1 MKLKRLLSLAV
12 LCVAGVGSSW
22 ADTNLLTTENGW
34 QKITDLGSLNLSDYY
49 FAFVDRDKDLML
61 SFEEGA
67 NQSQNAEYKT
77 MVYRTSQKAEMNP
90 AMLWV
95 IEQSASNAMIRNVGS
110 NLFLQCETD
119 WKNNSQFQPWYCHT
133 NDVTSSNSG
142 GQSWARYKFAYES
155 DSWTIENLKAN
166 NKNYIGPWADAN
178 FVNGQEVAGNKTA
191 SKDIGHFHIYAI
203 ERSKVDWIKQASEN
217 NPANLSYKIQN
228 ANAGF
233 NGKNGWTGTSD
244 KFVRNGGLGFD
255 GIAGFFEPSDWWAS
269 SFDITVTQTISNL
282 PAGKYKVRAA
292 GQAETGTT
300 FTMDCGGEVTT
311 LNSIGAAG
319 GNIDQ
324 TGATVTPNPETCR
337 QGWQWFE
344 SYNKLNSD
352 GDLTIRFHSTASA
365 VNNWANFDNV
375 ELYYYG
381 PSVSGKATSTT
392 SPAEVAADTWY
403 AFDVPVA
410 GDYTITPSAGTI
422 YYTQNGELFPSE
434 ITTSITEATQLALA
448 KGKLYVKASEA
459 ATITFVANTFTY
471 EVGTAST
478 DVDYVQKGQTITV
491 SFANAITTDP
501 NAKFE
506 QHKPITL
513 NGEAVKVNLA
523 DKAFT
528 FVMPE
533 NTETSTTYT
542 LNIPAE
548 AFGYT
553 GHTMNAAQTI
563 TLHTPAIFD
572 GAYYLYNTDNKKY
585 LSRGGN
591 WGTQAMVDEYGI
603 AIVVKTDNE
612 NNTELKPFD
621 SYLNL
626 GLDGFMYTDTKDNNI
641 RKFNA
646 SKVDGGYKFL
656 NTTNKKYLATYDG
669 QVVGNAV
676 EGGNLQGASNI
687 WTLESVN
694 DHLAVVKTYEDSQA
708 KAAAT
713 AASIVVSNKAEL
725 ENTLKVGNIYPQQIA
740 IKGTQGA
747 VKEDYQH
754 GSSNEQVSKPLDIF
768 AETVNGLRPGL
779 YKLSVNA
786 FQRATLF
793 NDVMNAGGARGKVY
807 VYANDAK
814 TQLKSIAEEYSDEA
828 YTEGNNPNS
837 QSEGKN
843 YPNSMGAANQAFAK
857 NMYVNDVYVYV
868 NADEGADTG
877 TLKFGIQN
885 PTRLGND
892 GEKGNRQAWTCYNNF
907 TLTYYAQT
915 AEEIVGGVH
924 YYYTSCDAPEFTL
937 TDEVPVVDAT
947 NAKITNATIVRKN
960 PNGIVYLAEGSTAD
974 NGNNIV
980 VNGTCANLVLTDGHT
995 FTATKN
1001 FEATKATYEMTAIA
1015 ASTDKSFG
1023 TIMLPFAINSLPNGA
1038 KAYSLENNVVWGE
1051 DIHATEVS
1059 SIAANTPTIVTAKG
1073 TYAANDVAIAA
1084 TESSYENGQLVGTYK
1099 SMEAIENSY
1108 VLQKHDDRVA
1118 FYLVNNTKPTVKPFR
1133 AYIKPQSTNAK
1144 QFIKVV
1150 FDGEATGIKEITSDN
1165 TKAEIFDLSGRRVA
1179 KAQKGV
1185 YIINGKKVIKK

>member
-1 MKLKRLLSLAV
+1 MKLKRLLSLAM

-34 QKITDLGSLNLSDYY
+34 QKITDLSSLTLSDYY
-49 FAFVDRDKDLML
+49 FAFVDKDKDLML

-67 NQSQNAEYKT
+67 NQSRNAEYKT

-90 AMLWV
+90 AMLWTLEKSNSSCLIRNAGNTSKFIQTEWNASQFV
-95 IEQSASNAMIRNVGS
+95 RTHDNGGGSKSWGEWEFKLNNGVYNIKNTKFASNNV
-110 NLFLQCETD
+110 
-119 WKNNSQFQPWYCHT
+119 
-133 NDVTSSNSG
+133 
-142 GQSWARYKFAYES
+142 
-155 DSWTIENLKAN
+155 
-166 NKNYIGPWADAN
+166 YIGPWTDGEIKN
-178 FVNGQEVAGNKTA
+178 GMEVNGNKTG
-191 SKDIGHFHIYAI
+191 SNIGNFYLYAI
-203 ERSKVDWIKQASEN
+203 PRSKVDWIKQASEN

-228 ANAGF
+228 ANAGY
-233 NGKNGWTGTSD
+233 NGVNGWTATGTNLEF
-244 KFVRNGGLGFD
+244 KRNGNLSFD
-255 GIAGFFEPSDWWAS
+255 GIAGFLEPSNWHKS

-292 GQAETGTT
+292 GQASTGTT
-300 FTMDCGGEVTT
+300 FTMDCGGEVIT
-311 LNSIGAAG
+311 LKSIGDKG

-365 VNNWANFDNV
+365 AHNWANFDNV

-381 PSVSGKATSTT
+381 PNVSGKATSTT

-434 ITTSITEATQLALA
+434 ITTSTTEATQLALA
-448 KGKLYVKASEA
+448 RGKLYVKASEA

-553 GHTMNAAQTI
+553 GHTMNVAQNI

-572 GAYYLYNTDNKKY
+572 GTYYLYNTDNKKY

-591 WGTQAMVDEYGI
+591 YGTQAIVDEYGI
-603 AIVVKTDNE
+603 AIIVKTDNE

-626 GLDGFMYTDTKDNNI
+626 GDDGWVYTDATNNRI

-656 NTTNKKYLATYDG
+656 NTTNQKYLATNNG
-669 QVVGNAV
+669 QVVGDAV

-747 VKEDYQH
+747 VKENYEGGASADK
-754 GSSNEQVSKPLDIF
+754 VSKPLDIF

-828 YTEGNNPNS
+828 YTEGRNPNS

-868 NADEGADTG
+868 NADEGASTG

-892 GEKGNRQAWTCYNNF
+892 GNRQAWTCYNNF
-907 TLTYYAQT
+907 TLTYYAQ
-915 AEEIVGGVH
+915 AADEIVGDVH

-947 NAKITNATIVRKN
+947 NAKITNATIVRNN

-980 VNGTCANLVLTDGHT
+980 VNGTCANLVLTDGHP

-1001 FEATKATYEMTAIA
+1001 FEATNATYEMTAIA

-1073 TYAANDVAIAA
+1073 TYAANNVAIAA

-1099 SMEAIENSY
+1099 AMEAIENSY

>member
-1 MKLKRLLSLAV
+1 MKLKRLLSLAM

-34 QKITDLGSLNLSDYY
+34 QKITDLSSLTLSDYY
-49 FAFVDRDKDLML
+49 FAFVDKDKDLML

-67 NQSQNAEYKT
+67 NQSRNAEYKT

-90 AMLWV
+90 AMLWTLEKSNSSCLIRNAGNTSKFIQTEWNASQFV
-95 IEQSASNAMIRNVGS
+95 RTHDNGGGSKSWGEWEFKLNNGVYNIKNTKFASNNV
-110 NLFLQCETD
+110 
-119 WKNNSQFQPWYCHT
+119 
-133 NDVTSSNSG
+133 
-142 GQSWARYKFAYES
+142 
-155 DSWTIENLKAN
+155 
-166 NKNYIGPWADAN
+166 YIGPWTDAN
-178 FVNGQEVAGNKTA
+178 FVNGQEVAGNKTG
-191 SKDIGHFHIYAI
+191 SNIGNFYLYAI
-203 ERSKVDWIKQASEN
+203 PRSKVDWIKQASEN

-228 ANAGF
+228 ANAGY
-233 NGKNGWTGTSD
+233 NGIKGWTATGTNLEF
-244 KFVRNGGLGFD
+244 KRNGNLSFD
-255 GIAGFFEPSDWWAS
+255 GIAGFLEPSNYHKS

-300 FTMDCGGEVTT
+300 FTMDCGGEVIT
-311 LNSIGAAG
+311 LKSIGDKG

-365 VNNWANFDNV
+365 VKNWANFDNV

-381 PSVSGKATSTT
+381 PSVSDRATSTT
-392 SPAEVAADTWY
+392 SPAEVSADTWY

-422 YYTQNGELFPSE
+422 YYTQNGDLFPSE

-448 KGKLYVKASEA
+448 QGKLYVKASEA
-459 ATITFVANTFTY
+459 ATITFAAKTFTY

-491 SFANAITTDP
+491 SFANAGSNDP
-501 NAKFE
+501 DVKFE
-506 QHKPITL
+506 QYKPITL
-513 NGEAVKVNLA
+513 NGEAVDVNLT

-553 GHTMNAAQTI
+553 GHTMNVAQNI

-572 GAYYLYNTDNKKY
+572 GTYYLYNTDNKKY

-591 WGTQAMVDEYGI
+591 YGTQAIVDEYGI
-603 AIVVKTDNE
+603 AIIVKTDNE

-626 GLDGFMYTDTKDNNI
+626 GDDGWVYTDATNNRI

-656 NTTNKKYLATYDG
+656 NTTNQKYLATNNG
-669 QVVGNAV
+669 QVVGDAV

-747 VKEDYQH
+747 VKENYEGGASADK
-754 GSSNEQVSKPLDIF
+754 VSKPLDIF

-828 YTEGNNPNS
+828 YTEGRNPNS

-868 NADEGADTG
+868 NADEGASTG

-892 GEKGNRQAWTCYNNF
+892 GNRQAWTCYNNF
-907 TLTYYAQT
+907 TLTYYAQ
-915 AEEIVGGVH
+915 AADEIVGDVH

-947 NAKITNATIVRKN
+947 NAKITNATIVRNN

-980 VNGTCANLVLTDGHT
+980 VNGTCANLVLTDGHP

-1001 FEATKATYEMTAIA
+1001 FEATNATYEMTAIA

-1073 TYAANDVAIAA
+1073 TYAANNVAIAA
-1084 TESSYENGQLVGTYK
+1084 TESTYENGQLVGTYK

>member
-77 MVYRTSQKAEMNP
+77 MVYRTSQKAEMTP
-90 AMLWV
+90 AMLWTLEKSNSSCLIRNAGNTSKFIQTEWNASQFV
-95 IEQSASNAMIRNVGS
+95 RTHDNGGGDNSWGEWEFKLNNGVYNIKNTKFASNNV
-110 NLFLQCETD
+110 
-119 WKNNSQFQPWYCHT
+119 
-133 NDVTSSNSG
+133 
-142 GQSWARYKFAYES
+142 
-155 DSWTIENLKAN
+155 
-166 NKNYIGPWADAN
+166 YIGPWTDDEIK
-178 FVNGQEVAGNKTA
+178 NGMEVKGNKTG
-191 SKDIGHFHIYAI
+191 SNIGNFYLYAI
-203 ERSKVDWIKQASEN
+203 PRSKVDWIKQASEN

-244 KFVRNGGLGFD
+244 KFVRNGDLVGFD
-255 GIAGFFEPSDWWAS
+255 GIKGLFEPSDWWAS

-292 GQAETGTT
+292 GQASTGTT

-311 LNSIGAAG
+311 LNSIGDKG

-324 TGATVTPNPETCR
+324 TGVTVTPNPETCR

-352 GDLTIRFHSTASA
+352 GNLTIRFHSTASA
-365 VNNWANFDNV
+365 QYNWANFDNV

-381 PSVSGKATSTT
+381 PNVSGKATSTT

-448 KGKLYVKASEA
+448 QGKLYVKASEA
-459 ATITFVANTFTY
+459 ATITFAANTFTY
-471 EVGTAST
+471 KVGTAST

-491 SFANAITTDP
+491 SFGKTITTDP

-513 NGEAVKVNLA
+513 NGEAVEVNLA

-548 AFGYT
+548 AFGYK
-553 GHTMNAAQTI
+553 GHAMNAAQTI

-572 GAYYLYNTDNKKY
+572 GTYYLYNKDNKKY

-591 WGTQAMVDEYGI
+591 YATQAIVDEYGI

-626 GLDGFMYTDTKDNNI
+626 GFDGFMYTDAQGNNI

-646 SKVDGGYKFL
+646 TKVDGGYKFL
-656 NTTNKKYLATYDG
+656 NTTNQKYLATNNG
-669 QVVGNAV
+669 QVVGDAV
-676 EGGNLQGASNI
+676 EGGNLQGKSNI

-694 DHLAVVKTYEDSQA
+694 DHLTVVKTYEDSQA

-713 AASIVVSNKAEL
+713 AAGIVVSNKAEL
-725 ENTLKVGNIYPQQIA
+725 ENTLKVENIYPQHIA

-747 VKEDYQH
+747 VKENYQ
-754 GSSNEQVSKPLDIF
+754 GGASNAQVSKPLDIF

-814 TQLKSIAEEYSDEA
+814 TQLKSIAEEYSNEA
-828 YTEGNNPNS
+828 YTEGWNPNS

-843 YPNSMGAANQAFAK
+843 YPNSKEAANQAFAK

-868 NADEGADTG
+868 NADEGSNTG
-877 TLKFGIQN
+877 TLKFGIKN

-892 GEKGNRQAWTCYNNF
+892 DKRQAWTCYNNF

-915 AEEIVGGVH
+915 ADEIVDGVH

-980 VNGTCANLVLTDGHT
+980 VNGTCANLVLTDGHP

-1001 FEATKATYEMTAIA
+1001 FEAINATYEMTAIA

-1038 KAYSLENNVVWGE
+1038 KAYSLENNVVLGE
-1051 DIHATEVS
+1051 DIHATEVF

-1073 TYAANDVAIAA
+1073 TYSADKVDIAA
-1084 TESSYENGQLVGTYK
+1084 TKSTYENGQLVGTYK
-1099 SMEAIENSY
+1099 AMEAIENSY

-1144 QFIKVV
+1144 QFINVV

-1165 TKAEIFDLSGRRVA
+1165 TKAEIFDLSGRKVA

>member
-1 MKLKRLLSLAV
+1 MKLKRLLSLAM

-49 FAFVDRDKDLML
+49 FAFVDKDKDLML

-67 NQSQNAEYKT
+67 NQSTNAEYKT

-90 AMLWV
+90 AMLWTLEKSNSSCLIRNAGNTSKFIQTEWNASQFV
-95 IEQSASNAMIRNVGS
+95 RTHDNGGGSKSWGEWEFKLNNGVYNIKNTKFASNNV
-110 NLFLQCETD
+110 
-119 WKNNSQFQPWYCHT
+119 
-133 NDVTSSNSG
+133 
-142 GQSWARYKFAYES
+142 
-155 DSWTIENLKAN
+155 
-166 NKNYIGPWADAN
+166 YIGPWTDGEIK
-178 FVNGQEVAGNKTA
+178 NGMEVKGNKTG
-191 SKDIGHFHIYAI
+191 SNIGNFYLYAI
-203 ERSKVDWIKQASEN
+203 PRSKVDWIKQASEN

-228 ANAGF
+228 ANAGY
-233 NGKNGWTGTSD
+233 NGVNGWTATGTNLEF
-244 KFVRNGGLGFD
+244 KRNGDPGSGGIKGFL
-255 GIAGFFEPSDWWAS
+255 EPSNWNKS

-311 LNSIGAAG
+311 LKSIGDKG

-324 TGATVTPNPETCR
+324 TGATVTPNPETCIK
-337 QGWQWFE
+337 GWRWFE

-365 VNNWANFDNV
+365 EHNWANFDNV

-434 ITTSITEATQLALA
+434 ITTSTTEATQLALA
-448 KGKLYVKASEA
+448 QGKLYVKASEA

-548 AFGYT
+548 AFGYI
-553 GHTMNAAQTI
+553 GHTMNAAQNI

-572 GAYYLYNTDNKKY
+572 GTYYLYNTDNKKY

-591 WGTQAMVDEYGI
+591 YGTQAIVDEYGI

-626 GLDGFMYTDTKDNNI
+626 GDDGWVYTDATNNRI

-656 NTTNKKYLATYDG
+656 NTTNQKYLATNNG
-669 QVVGNAV
+669 QVVGDAV

-708 KAAAT
+708 KTAAT

-725 ENTLKVGNIYPQQIA
+725 ENTLKVGNIYPQLIA

-747 VKEDYQH
+747 VKENYQ
-754 GSSNEQVSKPLDIF
+754 GGASADKVSKSLDIF

-814 TQLKSIAEEYSDEA
+814 TQLKSIAEEYSNEA
-828 YTEGNNPNS
+828 YTEGWNPNS

-868 NADEGADTG
+868 NADEGANTG

-892 GEKGNRQAWTCYNNF
+892 RNRQAWTCYNNF
-907 TLTYYAQT
+907 TLTYYAQ
-915 AEEIVGGVH
+915 AADEIVGDVH
-924 YYYTSCDAPEFTL
+924 YYYSSCDAPEFTL
-937 TDEVPVVDAT
+937 TDKVPVVDAT
-947 NAKITNATIVRKN
+947 NAKITNATIVRNN

-980 VNGTCANLVLTDGHT
+980 VNGTCANLVLTDGHP

-1001 FEATKATYEMTAIA
+1001 FEATNATYEMTAIA

-1073 TYAANDVAIAA
+1073 TYAANNVAIAA

-1099 SMEAIENSY
+1099 AMEAIENSY

>member
-77 MVYRTSQKAEMNP
+77 MVYRTSQKAEMTP

-119 WKNNSQFQPWYCHT
+119 GKTSQFQPWYCHT
-133 NDVTSSNSG
+133 HDVTSSNSG

-178 FVNGQEVAGNKTA
+178 FVNGQEVAGNKTTI
-191 SKDIGHFHIYAI
+191 KDIGHFHIYAI
-203 ERSKVDWIKQASEN
+203 QRSKVDWIKQASEN

-244 KFVRNGGLGFD
+244 KFVRNGDLVGFD
-255 GIAGFFEPSDWWAS
+255 GIKGLFEPSDWWAS

-292 GQAETGTT
+292 GQASTGTT
-300 FTMDCGGEVTT
+300 FTMDCGGEATT
-311 LNSIGAAG
+311 LNSIGDKG

-352 GDLTIRFHSTASA
+352 GNLTIRFHSTASA
-365 VNNWANFDNV
+365 QYNWANFDNV

-434 ITTSITEATQLALA
+434 ITTSITEATQLALVQ
-448 KGKLYVKASEA
+448 GKLYVKASEA
-459 ATITFVANTFTY
+459 ATITFAAKTFTE

-491 SFANAITTDP
+491 SFTNAVSNDP

-513 NGEAVKVNLA
+513 NGEAVEVNLA

-548 AFGYT
+548 AFGYK
-553 GHTMNAAQTI
+553 GHAMNAAQTI

-572 GAYYLYNTDNKKY
+572 GTYYLYNKDNKKY

-591 WGTQAMVDEYGI
+591 YATQAIVDEYGI

-626 GLDGFMYTDTKDNNI
+626 GFDGFMYTDAQGNNI

-656 NTTNKKYLATYDG
+656 NTTNQKYLASNNG
-669 QVVGNAV
+669 QVVGDAV
-676 EGGNLQGASNI
+676 EGGNLQGKSNI

-694 DHLAVVKTYEDSQA
+694 DHLTVVKTYEDSQA

-713 AASIVVSNKAEL
+713 AAGIVVSNKAEL
-725 ENTLKVGNIYPQQIA
+725 ENTLKVENIYPQHIA

-747 VKEDYQH
+747 VKEKYQ
-754 GSSNEQVSKPLDIF
+754 GGASNAQVSKPLDIF

-793 NDVMNAGGARGKVY
+793 NDVMNSGGARGKIY

-828 YTEGNNPNS
+828 YTEGWNPNS

-843 YPNSMGAANQAFAK
+843 YPNSIGAANQAFAK

-868 NADEGADTG
+868 NADEGANTG

-892 GEKGNRQAWTCYNNF
+892 DKRQAWTCYNNF

-915 AEEIVGGVH
+915 AEEIVDGVH

-980 VNGTCANLVLTDGHT
+980 VNGTCANLVLTDGHP

-1001 FEATKATYEMTAIA
+1001 FEAINATYEMTAIA

-1038 KAYSLENNVVWGE
+1038 KAYSLENNVVLGE

-1073 TYAANDVAIAA
+1073 TYSANKVAIAA
-1084 TESSYENGQLVGTYK
+1084 TKSTYENGQLVGTYK
-1099 SMEAIENSY
+1099 AMEAIEDSY

>member
-12 LCVAGVGSSW
+12 LCVAGWTGNAYAYEVGQDITASVQKEWIGKAGNLYQGKYTERYSGAAYSSGKILYMSIDNLESKGYYEVQFYAVTSMAHQKFATGMNIAEW
-22 ADTNLLTTENGW
+22 YVNGVSDYMNVIAQTDCTPESETNLRKATV
-34 QKITDLGSLNLSDYY
+34 Y
-49 FAFVDRDKDLML
+49 VKDGKLE
-61 SFEEGA
+61 FG
-67 NQSQNAEYKT
+67 
-77 MVYRTSQKAEMNP
+77 
-90 AMLWV
+90 
-95 IEQSASNAMIRNVGS
+95 IRNIATGGNWYVTHLKSIVYKG
-110 NLFLQCETD
+110 
-119 WKNNSQFQPWYCHT
+119 KVNST
-133 NDVTSSNSG
+133 NPIDVTS
-142 GQSWARYKFAYES
+142 
-155 DSWTIENLKAN
+155 T
-166 NKNYIGPWADAN
+166 YI
-178 FVNGQEVAGNKTA
+178 K
-191 SKDIGHFHIYAI
+191 
-203 ERSKVDWIKQASEN
+203 
-217 NPANLSYKIQN
+217 
-228 ANAGF
+228 NAGF
-233 NGKNGWTGTSD
+233 
-244 KFVRNGGLGFD
+244 
-255 GIAGFFEPSDWWAS
+255 
-269 SFDITVTQTISNL
+269 
-282 PAGKYKVRAA
+282 
-292 GQAETGTT
+292 ETGTT
-300 FTMDCGGEVTT
+300 DGWTPIYIKDTDQGARSTT
-311 LNSIGAAG
+311 NDTYKTNGSQGNWLFNTWRKGTPCTQTIGKLPAG
-319 GNIDQ
+319 QYELSAMVASD
-324 TGATVTPNPETCR
+324 GATIYMIT
-337 QGWQWFE
+337 GD
-344 SYNKLNSD
+344 NSD
-352 GDLTIRFHSTASA
+352 DYAYVETTDKTIGKTLSKKFLLSSETSNYKIGVVGGADGKAGDHKPYVADGYWWYKTD
-365 VNNWANFDNV
+365 NFQ
-375 ELYYYG
+375 LKYYG
-381 PSVSGKATSTT
+381 NGIDVYATKKGI
-392 SPAEVAADTWY
+392 DTPINIEANKWY
-403 AFDVPVA
+403 AFPTA
-410 GDYTITPSAGTI
+410 FASKYAFTITKGNLI
-422 YYTQNGELFPSE
+422 YTQDGTQDVS
-434 ITTSITEATQLALA
+434 EATGKTIATGEEIDLT
-448 KGKLYVKASEA
+448 KGIVYVKSTTAT
-459 ATITFVANTFTY
+459 TITFKLAADSYDLGDLVTNVADNGYIQNGIITFTY
-471 EVGTAST
+471 PFQATTNKNATTELVNGASVT
-478 DVDYVQKGQTITV
+478 INGKSVAVTKIEKGFQVNIGALDV
-491 SFANAITTDP
+491 
-501 NAKFE
+501 AKE
-506 QHKPITL
+506 YKI
-513 NGEAVKVNLA
+513 
-523 DKAFT
+523 
-528 FVMPE
+528 
-533 NTETSTTYT
+533 
-542 LNIPAE
+542 NIPANIY
-548 AFGYT
+548 GYT
-553 GHTMNAAQTI
+553 GNAMNAAQTI

-591 WGTQAMVDEYGI
+591 YGTQAIVDEYGI
-603 AIVVKTDNE
+603 AIIVKTDNE

-626 GLDGFMYTDTKDNNI
+626 GDDGWVYTDATNNRI

-656 NTTNKKYLATYDG
+656 NTTNQKYLATYDG
-669 QVVGNAV
+669 QVVGDAV
-676 EGGNLQGASNI
+676 EGGNLQGKSNI

-768 AETVNGLRPGL
+768 AETVKGLRPGL

-843 YPNSMGAANQAFAK
+843 YPNSIGAANQAFAK

-1165 TKAEIFDLSGRRVA
+1165 TKAEIFDLSGRRVT

>member
-34 QKITDLGSLNLSDYY
+34 QKITDLSPLNLSDYY
-49 FAFVDRDKDLML
+49 FAFVDKDKDLML

-67 NQSQNAEYKT
+67 NQSEKAEYKT

-90 AMLWV
+90 AMLWTLEKSNSSCLIRNAGNTSKFIQTEWNASQFV
-95 IEQSASNAMIRNVGS
+95 RTHDNGGGSNSWGEWEFKLNNGVYNIKNTKFASNNV
-110 NLFLQCETD
+110 
-119 WKNNSQFQPWYCHT
+119 
-133 NDVTSSNSG
+133 
-142 GQSWARYKFAYES
+142 
-155 DSWTIENLKAN
+155 
-166 NKNYIGPWADAN
+166 YIGPWTDGEIK
-178 FVNGQEVAGNKTA
+178 NGMEVKGNKTG
-191 SKDIGHFHIYAI
+191 SNIGNFYLYAI
-203 ERSKVDWIKQASEN
+203 PRSKVDWIKQASEN

-228 ANAGF
+228 ANAGYK
-233 NGKNGWTGTSD
+233 GVNGWTATGTNLEF
-244 KFVRNGGLGFD
+244 KRNGDPGFD
-255 GIAGFFEPSDWWAS
+255 GIAGFLEPSNWNKS

-311 LNSIGAAG
+311 LNSIGDKG

-324 TGATVTPNPETCR
+324 TGATVTPNPETCIK
-337 QGWQWFE
+337 GWQWFE

-403 AFDVPVA
+403 AFDVPIA

-553 GHTMNAAQTI
+553 GHAMNAAQTI

-572 GAYYLYNTDNKKY
+572 GTYYLYNTDNKKY

-591 WGTQAMVDEYGI
+591 WGTQAIVDEYGI

-669 QVVGNAV
+669 QVVGDAV
-676 EGGNLQGASNI
+676 EGGNLQGKSNI

-694 DHLAVVKTYEDSQA
+694 DHLTVVKTYEDSQA

-725 ENTLKVGNIYPQQIA
+725 ENTLKVGNIYPQLIA

-793 NDVMNAGGARGKVY
+793 NDVMNAGGARGKIY

-828 YTEGNNPNS
+828 YTEGGNPNS

-868 NADEGADTG
+868 NADEGASTG

-892 GEKGNRQAWTCYNNF
+892 GNRQAWTCYNNF

-947 NAKITNATIVRKN
+947 NAKITNATIVRNN

-1001 FEATKATYEMTAIA
+1001 FKATKATYTMTAIA

-1084 TESSYENGQLVGTYK
+1084 TKSTYENGQLVGTYK

>member
-1 MKLKRLLSLAV
+1 MKLKRLLSLAM

-34 QKITDLGSLNLSDYY
+34 QKITDLSSLTLSDYY
-49 FAFVDRDKDLML
+49 FAFVDKDKDLML

-67 NQSQNAEYKT
+67 NQSRNAEYKT

-90 AMLWV
+90 AMLWTLEKSNSSCLIRNAGNTSKFIQTEWNASQFV
-95 IEQSASNAMIRNVGS
+95 RTHDNGGGSKSWGEWEFKLNNGAYNIKNTKFASNNV
-110 NLFLQCETD
+110 
-119 WKNNSQFQPWYCHT
+119 
-133 NDVTSSNSG
+133 
-142 GQSWARYKFAYES
+142 
-155 DSWTIENLKAN
+155 
-166 NKNYIGPWADAN
+166 YIGPWTDAN
-178 FVNGQEVAGNKTA
+178 FVNGQEVAGNKTG
-191 SKDIGHFHIYAI
+191 SNIGNFYLYAI
-203 ERSKVDWIKQASEN
+203 PRSKVDWIKQASEN

-228 ANAGF
+228 ANAGY
-233 NGKNGWTGTSD
+233 NGINGWTATGTNLEF
-244 KFVRNGGLGFD
+244 KRNGNLSFD
-255 GIAGFFEPSDWWAS
+255 GIAGFLEPSNWHKS
-269 SFDITVTQTISNL
+269 SFDISVTQTISNL

-292 GQAETGTT
+292 GQASTGTT
-300 FTMDCGGEVTT
+300 FTMDCGGEVIT
-311 LNSIGAAG
+311 LKSIGDKG

-365 VNNWANFDNV
+365 AHNWANFDNV

-381 PSVSGKATSTT
+381 PNVSGKATSTT

-434 ITTSITEATQLALA
+434 ITTSTTEATQLALA
-448 KGKLYVKASEA
+448 RGKLYVKASEA

-553 GHTMNAAQTI
+553 GHTMNVAQNI

-572 GAYYLYNTDNKKY
+572 GTYYLYNTDNKKY

-591 WGTQAMVDEYGI
+591 YGTQAIVDEYGI
-603 AIVVKTDNE
+603 AIIVKTDNE

-626 GLDGFMYTDTKDNNI
+626 GDDGWVYTDATNNRI

-656 NTTNKKYLATYDG
+656 NTTNQKYLATNNG
-669 QVVGNAV
+669 QVVGDAV

-747 VKEDYQH
+747 VKENYEGGASADK
-754 GSSNEQVSKPLDIF
+754 VSKPLDIF

-828 YTEGNNPNS
+828 YTEGRNPNS

-868 NADEGADTG
+868 NADEGASTG

-892 GEKGNRQAWTCYNNF
+892 GNRQAWTCYNNF
-907 TLTYYAQT
+907 TLTYYAQ
-915 AEEIVGGVH
+915 AADEIVGDVH

-947 NAKITNATIVRKN
+947 NAKITNATIVRNN

-1001 FEATKATYEMTAIA
+1001 FEATNATYEMTAIA

-1073 TYAANDVAIAA
+1073 TYAANNVAIAA

>member
-34 QKITDLGSLNLSDYY
+34 QKITDLSPLNLSDYY
-49 FAFVDRDKDLML
+49 FAFVDKDKDLML

-67 NQSQNAEYKT
+67 NQSEKAEYKT

-90 AMLWV
+90 AMLWTLEKSNSSCLIRNAGNTSKFIQTEWNASQFV
-95 IEQSASNAMIRNVGS
+95 RTHDNGGGSNSWGEWEFKLNNGVYNIKNTKFASNNV
-110 NLFLQCETD
+110 
-119 WKNNSQFQPWYCHT
+119 
-133 NDVTSSNSG
+133 
-142 GQSWARYKFAYES
+142 
-155 DSWTIENLKAN
+155 
-166 NKNYIGPWADAN
+166 YIGPWTDGEIK
-178 FVNGQEVAGNKTA
+178 NGMEVKGNKTG
-191 SKDIGHFHIYAI
+191 SNIGNFYLYAI
-203 ERSKVDWIKQASEN
+203 PRSKVDWIKQASEN

-228 ANAGF
+228 ANAGYK
-233 NGKNGWTGTSD
+233 GVNGWTATGTNLEF
-244 KFVRNGGLGFD
+244 KRNGDPGFD
-255 GIAGFFEPSDWWAS
+255 GIAGFLEPSNWNKS

-311 LNSIGAAG
+311 LNSIGDKG

-324 TGATVTPNPETCR
+324 TGATVTPNPETCIK
-337 QGWQWFE
+337 GWQWFE

-410 GDYTITPSAGTI
+410 GDYTITQSVGTI

-513 NGEAVKVNLA
+513 NGEAVEVNLA

-533 NTETSTTYT
+533 NTETSKDYT
-542 LNIPAE
+542 LKIPAE

-553 GHTMNAAQTI
+553 GHAMNAAQTI

-591 WGTQAMVDEYGI
+591 WGTQAIVDEYGI

-669 QVVGNAV
+669 QVVGDAV

-687 WTLESVN
+687 WTLESIN

-828 YTEGNNPNS
+828 YTEGWNPNL

-907 TLTYYAQT
+907 TLTYYAQ
-915 AEEIVGGVH
+915 AADEIVGGVH

-947 NAKITNATIVRKN
+947 NAKITNATIVRNN

-1015 ASTDKSFG
+1015 ASTNKSFG

-1073 TYAANDVAIAA
+1073 TYAANKVAIAA
-1084 TESSYENGQLVGTYK
+1084 TKSTYENGQLVGTYK
-1099 SMEAIENSY
+1099 AMEAIENSY

-1150 FDGEATGIKEITSDN
+1150 FDSEATGIKEITSDN
-1165 TKAEIFDLSGRRVA
+1165 TKAEIFDLSGRRVT

-1185 YIINGKKVIKK
+1185 YIINGKKVKK

>member
-1 MKLKRLLSLAV
+1 MKLKRLLSLAM

-34 QKITDLGSLNLSDYY
+34 QKITDLSSLTLSDYY
-49 FAFVDRDKDLML
+49 FAFVDKDKDLML

-67 NQSQNAEYKT
+67 NQSRNAEYKT

-90 AMLWV
+90 AMLWTLEKSNSSCLIRNAGNTSKFIQTEWNASQFV
-95 IEQSASNAMIRNVGS
+95 RTHDNGGGSKSWGEWEFKLNNGVYNIKNTKFASNNV
-110 NLFLQCETD
+110 
-119 WKNNSQFQPWYCHT
+119 
-133 NDVTSSNSG
+133 
-142 GQSWARYKFAYES
+142 
-155 DSWTIENLKAN
+155 
-166 NKNYIGPWADAN
+166 YIGPWTDAN
-178 FVNGQEVAGNKTA
+178 FVNGQEVAGNKTG
-191 SKDIGHFHIYAI
+191 SNIGNFYLYAI
-203 ERSKVDWIKQASEN
+203 PRSKVDWIKQASEN

-228 ANAGF
+228 ANAGY
-233 NGKNGWTGTSD
+233 NGVNGWTATGTNLEF
-244 KFVRNGGLGFD
+244 KRNGNLSFD
-255 GIAGFFEPSDWWAS
+255 GIAGFLEPSNWHKS

-292 GQAETGTT
+292 GQASTGTT
-300 FTMDCGGEVTT
+300 FTMDCGGEVIT
-311 LNSIGAAG
+311 LKSIGDKG

-365 VNNWANFDNV
+365 THNWANFDNV

-381 PSVSGKATSTT
+381 PNVSGKATSTT

-434 ITTSITEATQLALA
+434 ITTSTTEATQLALA
-448 KGKLYVKASEA
+448 RGKLYVKASEA

-553 GHTMNAAQTI
+553 GHTMNVAQNI

-572 GAYYLYNTDNKKY
+572 GTYYLYNTDNKKY

-591 WGTQAMVDEYGI
+591 YGTQAIVDEYGI
-603 AIVVKTDNE
+603 AIIVKTDNE

-626 GLDGFMYTDTKDNNI
+626 GDDGWVYTDATNNRI

-656 NTTNKKYLATYDG
+656 NTTNQKYLATNNG
-669 QVVGNAV
+669 QVVGDAV

-747 VKEDYQH
+747 VKENYEGGASADK
-754 GSSNEQVSKPLDIF
+754 VSKPLDIF

-814 TQLKSIAEEYSDEA
+814 TQLKSIAEEYSNEA
-828 YTEGNNPNS
+828 YTEGRNPNS

-868 NADEGADTG
+868 NADEGASTG

-892 GEKGNRQAWTCYNNF
+892 GNRQAWTCYNNF
-907 TLTYYAQT
+907 TLTYYAQ
-915 AEEIVGGVH
+915 AADEIVGDVH

-947 NAKITNATIVRKN
+947 NAKITNATIVRNN

-980 VNGTCANLVLTDGHT
+980 VNGTCANLVLTDGHP

-1001 FEATKATYEMTAIA
+1001 FEATNATYEMTAIA

-1051 DIHATEVS
+1051 NIHATEVS

-1073 TYAANDVAIAA
+1073 TYAANNVAIAA

>member
-34 QKITDLGSLNLSDYY
+34 QKITDLGSLTLSDYY

-67 NQSQNAEYKT
+67 NQSEKAEYKT

-178 FVNGQEVAGNKTA
+178 FVNGQEVAGHKTA
-191 SKDIGHFHIYAI
+191 IKDIGHFHIYAI
-203 ERSKVDWIKQASEN
+203 PRSKVDWIKQASEN

-244 KFVRNGGLGFD
+244 KFVRNSSLGFD
-255 GIAGFFEPSDWWAS
+255 GIEGFFEPSDWWAS

-292 GQAETGTT
+292 GQASTGTT

-311 LNSIGAAG
+311 LNSIGDKG

-324 TGATVTPNPETCR
+324 TGAIVTPNPETCR

-352 GDLTIRFHSTASA
+352 GNLTIRFHSTASA
-365 VNNWANFDNV
+365 QYNWANFDNV

-448 KGKLYVKASEA
+448 QGKLYVKASEA
-459 ATITFVANTFTY
+459 TTITFTAKTFTY

-478 DVDYVQKGQTITV
+478 DVNYVQKGQTITV
-491 SFANAITTDP
+491 SFTNAVSNDP
-501 NAKFE
+501 DAKFE
-506 QHKPITL
+506 YKAKSITL
-513 NGEAVKVNLA
+513 NGEAVEVNLA

-553 GHTMNAAQTI
+553 GHAMNAAQTI

-572 GAYYLYNTDNKKY
+572 GTYYLYNTDNKKY

-591 WGTQAMVDEYGI
+591 YATQAIVDEYGI

-626 GLDGFMYTDTKDNNI
+626 GFDGFMYTDAQGNNI

-656 NTTNKKYLATYDG
+656 NTTNKKYLATNTG
-669 QVVGNAV
+669 QVVGDAV
-676 EGGNLQGASNI
+676 EGGNLQGKSNI

-694 DHLAVVKTYEDSQA
+694 DHLTVVKTYEDSQA

-725 ENTLKVGNIYPQQIA
+725 ENTLKVENIYPQHIA

-747 VKEDYQH
+747 VKENYQ
-754 GSSNEQVSKPLDIF
+754 GGASDGQSSTPLDIF
-768 AETVNGLRPGL
+768 AAETVTGLRPGL

-786 FQRATLF
+786 FQRATWF

-828 YTEGNNPNS
+828 YTEGLNPNS

-843 YPNSMGAANQAFAK
+843 YPNSIGAANQAFAK

-868 NADEGADTG
+868 NADEGANTG

-892 GEKGNRQAWTCYNNF
+892 NSRGAWTCYNNF

-915 AEEIVGGVH
+915 ADEIVDGVH

-980 VNGTCANLVLTDGHT
+980 VNGTCANLVLTDGHP

-1001 FEATKATYEMTAIA
+1001 FEAINATYEMTAIA

-1038 KAYSLENNVVWGE
+1038 KAYSLENNVVLGE

-1073 TYAANDVAIAA
+1073 TYSADYVDIAA
-1084 TESSYENGQLVGTYK
+1084 TKSTYENGQLVGTYK
-1099 SMEAIENSY
+1099 AMEAIENSY

-1118 FYLVNNTKPTVKPFR
+1118 FYLVNNTKPMVKPFR

>member
-1 MKLKRLLSLAV
+1 MKLKRLLSLAM

-49 FAFVDRDKDLML
+49 FAFVDKDKDLML

-67 NQSQNAEYKT
+67 NQSRNAEYKT

-90 AMLWV
+90 AMLWTL
-95 IEQSASNAMIRNVGS
+95 EKSNSSCLIRNAGNTS
-110 NLFLQCETD
+110 KFIQTEWNA
-119 WKNNSQFQPWYCHT
+119 SQFVRTHD
-133 NDVTSSNSG
+133 NG
-142 GQSWARYKFAYES
+142 GGSKSWGEWEFKLNNGVYNIKNTKFAS
-155 DSWTIENLKAN
+155 DNV
-166 NKNYIGPWADAN
+166 YIGPWTDAN
-178 FVNGQEVAGNKTA
+178 FVNGQEVAGNKTG
-191 SKDIGHFHIYAI
+191 SNIGNFYLYAI
-203 ERSKVDWIKQASEN
+203 PRSKVDWIKQASEN

-228 ANAGF
+228 ANAGY
-233 NGKNGWTGTSD
+233 NGVNGWTATGTNLD
-244 KFVRNGGLGFD
+244 FKRNGNLSFD
-255 GIAGFFEPSDWWAS
+255 GIAGFLEPSNWHKS

-292 GQAETGTT
+292 GQAATGTT

-311 LNSIGAAG
+311 LKSIGDKG

-365 VNNWANFDNV
+365 AKNWANFDNV

-513 NGEAVKVNLA
+513 NGEAVDVNLA

-542 LNIPAE
+542 LDIPAE

-553 GHTMNAAQTI
+553 GHTMNTAQNI

-572 GAYYLYNTDNKKY
+572 GTYYLYNTDNKKY

-591 WGTQAMVDEYGI
+591 WGTQAIVDEYGI
-603 AIVVKTDNE
+603 AIIVKTDNE

-626 GLDGFMYTDTKDNNI
+626 GDDGWVYTDATNNRI

-656 NTTNKKYLATYDG
+656 NTANQKYLATNNG
-669 QVVGNAV
+669 QVVGDAV

-747 VKEDYQH
+747 VKENYEGGASADK
-754 GSSNEQVSKPLDIF
+754 VSKPLDIF

-828 YTEGNNPNS
+828 YTEGKNPNS

-868 NADEGADTG
+868 NADEGASTG

-892 GEKGNRQAWTCYNNF
+892 GNRQAWTCYNNF
-907 TLTYYAQT
+907 TLTYYAQ
-915 AEEIVGGVH
+915 AADEIVGDVH

-947 NAKITNATIVRKN
+947 NAKITNATIVRNN

-980 VNGTCANLVLTDGHT
+980 VNGTCANLVLTDGHP

-1001 FEATKATYEMTAIA
+1001 FEATNATYEMTAIA

-1073 TYAANDVAIAA
+1073 TYAANNVAIAA

-1099 SMEAIENSY
+1099 AMEAIENSY

>member
-1 MKLKRLLSLAV
+1 MKLKRLLSLAM

-49 FAFVDRDKDLML
+49 FAFVDKDKDLML

-67 NQSQNAEYKT
+67 NQSTNAEYKT

-90 AMLWV
+90 AMLWTL
-95 IEQSASNAMIRNVGS
+95 EKSNSSCLIRNAGNTS
-110 NLFLQCETD
+110 KFIQTE
-119 WKNNSQFQPWYCHT
+119 WKASQFVRTHD
-133 NDVTSSNSG
+133 NG
-142 GQSWARYKFAYES
+142 GGSKSWGEWEFKLNNGVYNIKNTTFAS
-155 DSWTIENLKAN
+155 DNV
-166 NKNYIGPWADAN
+166 YIGPWTDGEIK
-178 FVNGQEVAGNKTA
+178 NGMEVKGNKTG
-191 SKDIGHFHIYAI
+191 SNIGNFYLYAI
-203 ERSKVDWIKQASEN
+203 PRSKVDWIKQASEN

-228 ANAGF
+228 ANAGY
-233 NGKNGWTGTSD
+233 NGVNGWTATGTNLEF
-244 KFVRNGGLGFD
+244 KRNVNNVGFD
-255 GIAGFFEPSDWWAS
+255 GIKGFLEPSNWNKS

-292 GQAETGTT
+292 GQASTETT

-311 LNSIGAAG
+311 LNSIGDKG

-324 TGATVTPNPETCR
+324 TGATVTPNPETCIK
-337 QGWQWFE
+337 GWQWFE

-365 VNNWANFDNV
+365 EHNWANFDNV

-381 PSVSGKATSTT
+381 PSVSGKATPTT
-392 SPAEVAADTWY
+392 SPAKVAADTWY

-422 YYTQNGELFPSE
+422 YYTQDGELFPSE
-434 ITTSITEATQLALA
+434 ITTSTTEATQLALA
-448 KGKLYVKASEA
+448 QGKLYVKASEA

-548 AFGYT
+548 AFGYI
-553 GHTMNAAQTI
+553 GHTMNAAQNI

-572 GAYYLYNTDNKKY
+572 GTYYLYNTDNKKY

-591 WGTQAMVDEYGI
+591 YGTQAIVDEYGI

-626 GLDGFMYTDTKDNNI
+626 GDDGWVYTDATNNRI

-656 NTTNKKYLATYDG
+656 NTTNQKYLATNNG
-669 QVVGNAV
+669 QVVGDAV

-725 ENTLKVGNIYPQQIA
+725 ENTLKVGNIYPQLIA

-747 VKEDYQH
+747 VKENYQ
-754 GSSNEQVSKPLDIF
+754 GGASADKVSKPLDIF

-814 TQLKSIAEEYSDEA
+814 TQLKSIAEEYSNEA
-828 YTEGNNPNS
+828 YTEGWNPNS
-837 QSEGKN
+837 QSDGKN

-868 NADEGADTG
+868 NADEGANTG

-892 GEKGNRQAWTCYNNF
+892 GNRQAWTCYNNF
-907 TLTYYAQT
+907 TLTYYAQ
-915 AEEIVGGVH
+915 AADEIVGDVH
-924 YYYTSCDAPEFTL
+924 YYYSSCDAPEFTL
-937 TDEVPVVDAT
+937 TDKVPVVDAT
-947 NAKITNATIVRKN
+947 NAKITNATIVRNN

-980 VNGTCANLVLTDGHT
+980 VNGTCANLVLTDGHP

-1001 FEATKATYEMTAIA
+1001 FEATNATYEMTAIA

-1073 TYAANDVAIAA
+1073 TYAANNVAIAA

-1099 SMEAIENSY
+1099 AMEAIENSY

-1165 TKAEIFDLSGRRVA
+1165 TKAEIIDLSGRRVA

>member
-12 LCVAGVGSSW
+12 LCAAGVGSSW

-34 QKITDLGSLNLSDYY
+34 QKITDLGSLTLSDYY
-49 FAFVDRDKDLML
+49 FAFVDKDKDLML

-67 NQSQNAEYKT
+67 NQSTNAEYKT
-77 MVYRTSQKAEMNP
+77 MVYRTSQKAELNP
-90 AMLWV
+90 AMLWTLEKSNSSCLIRNAGNTSKFIQTEWNASQFV
-95 IEQSASNAMIRNVGS
+95 RTHDNGGGSNSWGEWEFKLNNGVYNIKNTKFASNNV
-110 NLFLQCETD
+110 
-119 WKNNSQFQPWYCHT
+119 
-133 NDVTSSNSG
+133 
-142 GQSWARYKFAYES
+142 
-155 DSWTIENLKAN
+155 
-166 NKNYIGPWADAN
+166 YIGPWTDGEIK
-178 FVNGQEVAGNKTA
+178 NGMEVKGNKTG
-191 SKDIGHFHIYAI
+191 SNIGNFYLYAI
-203 ERSKVDWIKQASEN
+203 PRSKVDWIKQASEN

-228 ANAGF
+228 ANAGYK
-233 NGKNGWTGTSD
+233 GVNGWTATGTNLEF
-244 KFVRNGGLGFD
+244 KRNNNLGFD
-255 GIAGFFEPSDWWAS
+255 GIEGFLEPSNWNKS

-311 LNSIGAAG
+311 LKSIGDKG

-324 TGATVTPNPETCR
+324 TGATVTPNPETCIK
-337 QGWQWFE
+337 GWQWFE

-365 VNNWANFDNV
+365 AYNWANFDNV

-434 ITTSITEATQLALA
+434 ITTSTTEATQLALA
-448 KGKLYVKASEA
+448 QGKLYVKASEA

-491 SFANAITTDP
+491 SFGKTFTTDP

-533 NTETSTTYT
+533 NTETSKDYT
-542 LNIPAE
+542 LKIPAE

-553 GHTMNAAQTI
+553 GHAMNAAQTI

-572 GAYYLYNTDNKKY
+572 GTYYLYNTDNKKY

-591 WGTQAMVDEYGI
+591 YGTQAIVDEYGI
-603 AIVVKTDNE
+603 AIIVKTDNE

-626 GLDGFMYTDTKDNNI
+626 GLDGFMYTDAQGNNI

-669 QVVGNAV
+669 QVVGDAV
-676 EGGNLQGASNI
+676 EGGNLQGKSNI

-694 DHLAVVKTYEDSQA
+694 DHLAIVKTYEDSQA

-725 ENTLKVGNIYPQQIA
+725 ENTLKVGNIYPQLIA

-828 YTEGNNPNS
+828 YTEGGNPNS

-868 NADEGADTG
+868 NADEGASTG

-885 PTRLGND
+885 LTRLGND
-892 GEKGNRQAWTCYNNF
+892 GNRQAWTCYNNF

-947 NAKITNATIVRKN
+947 NAKITNATIVRNN

-1001 FEATKATYEMTAIA
+1001 FKATKATYTMTAIA

-1073 TYAANDVAIAA
+1073 TYAANKVAIAA
-1084 TESSYENGQLVGTYK
+1084 TESTYENGQLVGTYK

-1165 TKAEIFDLSGRRVA
+1165 TKAEIFDLSGRRVT

>member
-1 MKLKRLLSLAV
+1 MKLKRLLSLAM

-34 QKITDLGSLNLSDYY
+34 QKITDLSSLTLSDYY
-49 FAFVDRDKDLML
+49 FAFVDKDKDLML

-67 NQSQNAEYKT
+67 NQSRNAEYKT

-90 AMLWV
+90 AMLWTLEKSNSSCLIRNAGNTSKFIQTEWNASQFV
-95 IEQSASNAMIRNVGS
+95 RTHDNGGGSKSWGEWEFKLNNGVYNIKNTKFASNNV
-110 NLFLQCETD
+110 
-119 WKNNSQFQPWYCHT
+119 
-133 NDVTSSNSG
+133 
-142 GQSWARYKFAYES
+142 
-155 DSWTIENLKAN
+155 
-166 NKNYIGPWADAN
+166 YIGPWTDAN
-178 FVNGQEVAGNKTA
+178 FVNGQEVAGNKTG
-191 SKDIGHFHIYAI
+191 SNIGNFYLYAI
-203 ERSKVDWIKQASEN
+203 PRSKVDWIKQASEN

-228 ANAGF
+228 ANAGY
-233 NGKNGWTGTSD
+233 NGVNGWTATGTNLEF
-244 KFVRNGGLGFD
+244 KRNGNLSFD
-255 GIAGFFEPSDWWAS
+255 GIAGFLEPSNWHKS

-292 GQAETGTT
+292 GQASTGTT
-300 FTMDCGGEVTT
+300 FTMDCGGEVIT
-311 LNSIGAAG
+311 LKSIGDKG

-365 VNNWANFDNV
+365 THNWANFDNV

-381 PSVSGKATSTT
+381 PNVSGKATSTT

-434 ITTSITEATQLALA
+434 ITTSTTEATQLALA
-448 KGKLYVKASEA
+448 RGKLYVKASEA

-553 GHTMNAAQTI
+553 GHTMNVAQNI

-572 GAYYLYNTDNKKY
+572 GTYYLYNTDNKKY

-591 WGTQAMVDEYGI
+591 YGTQAIVDEYGI
-603 AIVVKTDNE
+603 AIIVKTDNE

-626 GLDGFMYTDTKDNNI
+626 GDDGWVYTDATNNRI

-656 NTTNKKYLATYDG
+656 NTTNQKYLATNNG
-669 QVVGNAV
+669 QVVGDAV

-747 VKEDYQH
+747 VKENYEGGASADK
-754 GSSNEQVSKPLDIF
+754 VSKPLDIF

-793 NDVMNAGGARGKVY
+793 NDVMNASGARGKVY

-814 TQLKSIAEEYSDEA
+814 TQLKSIAEEYSNEA
-828 YTEGNNPNS
+828 YTEGRNPNS

-868 NADEGADTG
+868 NADEGASTG

-892 GEKGNRQAWTCYNNF
+892 GNRQAWTCYNNF
-907 TLTYYAQT
+907 TLTYYAQ
-915 AEEIVGGVH
+915 AADEIVGDVH

-947 NAKITNATIVRKN
+947 NAKITNATIVRNN

-980 VNGTCANLVLTDGHT
+980 VNGTCANLVLTDGHP

-1001 FEATKATYEMTAIA
+1001 FEATNATYEMTAIA

-1073 TYAANDVAIAA
+1073 TYAANNVAIAA

>member
-1 MKLKRLLSLAV
+1 MKLKRLLSLTV

-77 MVYRTSQKAEMNP
+77 MVYRTSQKAEMTP
-90 AMLWV
+90 AMLWTLEKSNSSCLIRNAGNTSKFIQTEWNASQFV
-95 IEQSASNAMIRNVGS
+95 RTHDNGGGDNSWGEWEFKLNNGVYNIKNTKFASNNV
-110 NLFLQCETD
+110 
-119 WKNNSQFQPWYCHT
+119 
-133 NDVTSSNSG
+133 
-142 GQSWARYKFAYES
+142 
-155 DSWTIENLKAN
+155 
-166 NKNYIGPWADAN
+166 YIGPWTDDEIKN
-178 FVNGQEVAGNKTA
+178 GMEVNGNKTG
-191 SKDIGHFHIYAI
+191 SNIGNFYLYAI
-203 ERSKVDWIKQASEN
+203 PRSKVDWIKQASEN

-244 KFVRNGGLGFD
+244 KFVRNGNLGFD
-255 GIAGFFEPSDWWAS
+255 GIEGFFEPSDWWAS

-292 GQAETGTT
+292 GQASTGTT
-300 FTMDCGGEVTT
+300 FTMDCGGEATT
-311 LNSIGAAG
+311 LNSIGDKG

-352 GDLTIRFHSTASA
+352 GNLTIRFHSTASA
-365 VNNWANFDNV
+365 QYNWANFDNV

-448 KGKLYVKASEA
+448 QGKLYVKASEA
-459 ATITFVANTFTY
+459 ATITFAANTFTY
-471 EVGTAST
+471 KVGTAST

-491 SFANAITTDP
+491 SFGNTITTDP

-513 NGEAVKVNLA
+513 NGEAVEVNLA

-548 AFGYT
+548 AFGYK
-553 GHTMNAAQTI
+553 GHAMNAAQTI

-572 GAYYLYNTDNKKY
+572 GTYYLYNTDNKKY

-591 WGTQAMVDEYGI
+591 YSTQAIVDEYGI

-626 GLDGFMYTDTKDNNI
+626 GFDGFMYTDAQGNNI

-656 NTTNKKYLATYDG
+656 NTTNQKYLASNNG
-669 QVVGNAV
+669 QVVGDAV
-676 EGGNLQGASNI
+676 EGDNLQGKSNI

-713 AASIVVSNKAEL
+713 AAGIVVSNKAEL
-725 ENTLKVGNIYPQQIA
+725 ENTLKVENIYPQHIA

-747 VKEDYQH
+747 VKEKYQ
-754 GSSNEQVSKPLDIF
+754 GGASNAQVSKPLDIF

-793 NDVMNAGGARGKVY
+793 NDVMNAGGARGKIY

-828 YTEGNNPNS
+828 YTEGWNPNS

-843 YPNSMGAANQAFAK
+843 YPNSIGAANQAFAK

-868 NADEGADTG
+868 NADEGANTG

-892 GEKGNRQAWTCYNNF
+892 DKRQAWTCYNNF

-915 AEEIVGGVH
+915 ADEIVDGVH

-980 VNGTCANLVLTDGHT
+980 VNGTCANLVLTDGHP

-1001 FEATKATYEMTAIA
+1001 FKATNATYEMTAIA

-1038 KAYSLENNVVWGE
+1038 KAYSLENNVVLGE

-1073 TYAANDVAIAA
+1073 TYSADDVTIAA
-1084 TESSYENGQLVGTYK
+1084 TKSTYENGQLVGTYK
-1099 SMEAIENSY
+1099 AMEAIENSY

-1118 FYLVNNTKPTVKPFR
+1118 FYLVNNTKPTMKPFR

-1144 QFIKVV
+1144 QFINVV

>member
-34 QKITDLGSLNLSDYY
+34 QKITDLSPLTLSDYY
-49 FAFVDRDKDLML
+49 FAFVDKDKDLML
-61 SFEEGA
+61 SFEEGV
-67 NQSQNAEYKT
+67 NQSEKAEYKT

-90 AMLWV
+90 AMLWTL
-95 IEQSASNAMIRNVGS
+95 EKSNSSYLIRNAGNTSKFIQTEWEKSLFVRTHDNGGGS
-110 NLFLQCETD
+110 KSWGEWEFKLNNGAYNI
-119 WKNNSQFQPWYCHT
+119 KNT
-133 NDVTSSNSG
+133 T
-142 GQSWARYKFAYES
+142 FAS
-155 DSWTIENLKAN
+155 DNV
-166 NKNYIGPWADAN
+166 YIGPWTDAN
-178 FVNGQEVAGNKTA
+178 FVNGQEVAGNKTG
-191 SKDIGHFHIYAI
+191 SNIGNFYLYAI
-203 ERSKVDWIKQASEN
+203 PRSKVDWIKQASEN

-244 KFVRNGGLGFD
+244 KFVRNGNLVGFD
-255 GIAGFFEPSDWWAS
+255 GIAGIFEPSDWWAS

-292 GQAETGTT
+292 GQASTGTT

-311 LNSIGAAG
+311 LNSIGDKG

-324 TGATVTPNPETCR
+324 TGATVTPNQETCR

-352 GDLTIRFHSTASA
+352 GNLTIRFHSTASA
-365 VNNWANFDNV
+365 VNSWANFDNV

-381 PSVSGKATSTT
+381 PSVSGRATSTT

-410 GDYTITPSAGTI
+410 GDYTITPSVGTI

-591 WGTQAMVDEYGI
+591 WGTQAIVDEYGI
-603 AIVVKTDNE
+603 AIVVKTDAE

-646 SKVDGGYKFL
+646 SKVDRGYKFL

-669 QVVGNAV
+669 QVVGDAV
-676 EGGNLQGASNI
+676 EGGNLQGKSNI

-793 NDVMNAGGARGKVY
+793 NDVMNAGGARGKIY

-828 YTEGNNPNS
+828 YTEGWNPNL

-868 NADEGADTG
+868 NADEGASTG

-892 GEKGNRQAWTCYNNF
+892 GNRQAWTCYNNF
-907 TLTYYAQT
+907 TLTYYAQ
-915 AEEIVGGVH
+915 AADEIVGDVH

-947 NAKITNATIVRKN
+947 NAKITNATIVRNN

-1001 FEATKATYEMTAIA
+1001 FKATNATYEMTAIA

-1073 TYAANDVAIAA
+1073 TYTANKVAIAA
-1084 TESSYENGQLVGTYK
+1084 TKSTYENGQLVGTYK
-1099 SMEAIENSY
+1099 AMEAIENSY

-1165 TKAEIFDLSGRRVA
+1165 NKAEIFDLSGRRVA

>member
-1 MKLKRLLSLAV
+1 MKLKRLLSLAM

-34 QKITDLGSLNLSDYY
+34 QKITDLSSLTLSDYY
-49 FAFVDRDKDLML
+49 FAFVDKDKDLML

-67 NQSQNAEYKT
+67 NQSINAEYKT

-90 AMLWV
+90 AMLWTL
-95 IEQSASNAMIRNVGS
+95 EKSNSSCLIRNAGNTS
-110 NLFLQCETD
+110 KFIQTEWNA
-119 WKNNSQFQPWYCHT
+119 SQFVRTHD
-133 NDVTSSNSG
+133 NG
-142 GQSWARYKFAYES
+142 GGSKNWGEWEFKLNNGVYNIKNTKFAS
-155 DSWTIENLKAN
+155 
-166 NKNYIGPWADAN
+166 KNVYIGPWTDGEIK
-178 FVNGQEVAGNKTA
+178 NGMEVKGNKTG
-191 SKDIGHFHIYAI
+191 SNIGNFYLYAI
-203 ERSKVDWIKQASEN
+203 PRSKVDWIKQASEN

-228 ANAGF
+228 ANAGY
-233 NGKNGWTGTSD
+233 NGVNGWTATGTNLEF
-244 KFVRNGGLGFD
+244 KRNGELGFD
-255 GIAGFFEPSDWWAS
+255 GIKGFLEPSNWNKS

-292 GQAETGTT
+292 GQASTGTT

-311 LNSIGAAG
+311 LKSIGNKG

-324 TGATVTPNPETCR
+324 TGATVTPNPETCIK
-337 QGWQWFE
+337 GWQWFE

-365 VNNWANFDNV
+365 QYNWANFDNV

-434 ITTSITEATQLALA
+434 ITTSTTEATQLALA
-448 KGKLYVKASEA
+448 QGKLYVKASEA

-506 QHKPITL
+506 YKAKSITL
-513 NGEAVKVNLA
+513 NGEAVEVNLA

-533 NTETSTTYT
+533 NTETSKTYT
-542 LNIPAE
+542 LDIPAE

-553 GHTMNAAQTI
+553 GHTMNAAQNI

-572 GAYYLYNTDNKKY
+572 GTYYLYNTDNKKY

-591 WGTQAMVDEYGI
+591 YGTQAIVDEYGI

-626 GLDGFMYTDTKDNNI
+626 GDDGWVYTDATNNRI

-656 NTTNKKYLATYDG
+656 NTTNQKYLATNNG
-669 QVVGNAV
+669 QVVGDAV

-725 ENTLKVGNIYPQQIA
+725 ENTLKVGNIYPQLIA

-747 VKEDYQH
+747 VKENYQ
-754 GSSNEQVSKPLDIF
+754 GGASADKVSKPLDIF

-828 YTEGNNPNS
+828 YTEGWNPNL

-868 NADEGADTG
+868 NADEGASTG

-892 GEKGNRQAWTCYNNF
+892 GNRQAWTCYNNF
-907 TLTYYAQT
+907 TLTYYAQ
-915 AEEIVGGVH
+915 AADEIVGDVH

-937 TDEVPVVDAT
+937 TDKVPVVDAT
-947 NAKITNATIVRKN
+947 NAKITNATIVRNN

-980 VNGTCANLVLTDGHT
+980 VNGTCANLMLTDGHP

-1001 FEATKATYEMTAIA
+1001 FEATNATYEMTAIA

-1073 TYAANDVAIAA
+1073 TYAANNVAIAA

-1099 SMEAIENSY
+1099 AMEAIENSY

-1165 TKAEIFDLSGRRVA
+1165 TKAEIFDLSGRRAA

>member
-1 MKLKRLLSLAV
+1 MKLKRLLSLAM

-34 QKITDLGSLNLSDYY
+34 QKITDLSSLTLSDYY
-49 FAFVDRDKDLML
+49 FAFVDKDKDLML

-67 NQSQNAEYKT
+67 NQSRNAEYKT

-90 AMLWV
+90 AMLWTLEKSNSSCLIRNAGNTSKFIQTEWNASQFV
-95 IEQSASNAMIRNVGS
+95 RTHDNGGGSKSWGEWEFKLNNGVYNIKNTKFASNNV
-110 NLFLQCETD
+110 
-119 WKNNSQFQPWYCHT
+119 
-133 NDVTSSNSG
+133 
-142 GQSWARYKFAYES
+142 
-155 DSWTIENLKAN
+155 
-166 NKNYIGPWADAN
+166 YIGPWTDGEIKN
-178 FVNGQEVAGNKTA
+178 GMEVNGNKTG
-191 SKDIGHFHIYAI
+191 SNIGNFYLYAI
-203 ERSKVDWIKQASEN
+203 PRSKVDWIKQASEN

-228 ANAGF
+228 ANAGY
-233 NGKNGWTGTSD
+233 NGINGWTATGTNLEF
-244 KFVRNGGLGFD
+244 KRNGNLSFD
-255 GIAGFFEPSDWWAS
+255 GIAGFLEPSNWHKS

-292 GQAETGTT
+292 GQASTGTT
-300 FTMDCGGEVTT
+300 FTMDCGGEVIT
-311 LNSIGAAG
+311 LKSIGDKG

-365 VNNWANFDNV
+365 THNWANFDNV

-381 PSVSGKATSTT
+381 PNVSGKATSTT

-434 ITTSITEATQLALA
+434 ITTSTTEATKLALA
-448 KGKLYVKASEA
+448 RGKLYVKASEA

-553 GHTMNAAQTI
+553 GHAMNAAQTI

-572 GAYYLYNTDNKKY
+572 GTYYLYNTDNKKY

-591 WGTQAMVDEYGI
+591 YGTQAIVDEYGI
-603 AIVVKTDNE
+603 AIIVKTDNE

-626 GLDGFMYTDTKDNNI
+626 GDDGWVYTDATNNRI

-656 NTTNKKYLATYDG
+656 NTTNQKYLATNNG
-669 QVVGNAV
+669 QVVGDAV

-747 VKEDYQH
+747 VKENYEGGASADK
-754 GSSNEQVSKPLDIF
+754 VSKPLDIF

-814 TQLKSIAEEYSDEA
+814 TQLKSIAEEYSNEA
-828 YTEGNNPNS
+828 YTEGRNPNS

-868 NADEGADTG
+868 NADEGANTG

-892 GEKGNRQAWTCYNNF
+892 GNRQAWTCYNNF
-907 TLTYYAQT
+907 TLTYYAQ
-915 AEEIVGGVH
+915 AADEIVGDVH

-947 NAKITNATIVRKN
+947 NAKITNATIVRNN

-980 VNGTCANLVLTDGHT
+980 VNGTCANLVLTDGHP

-1001 FEATKATYEMTAIA
+1001 FEATNATYEMTAIA

-1073 TYAANDVAIAA
+1073 TYAANNVAIAA

>member
-1 MKLKRLLSLAV
+1 MKLKRLLSLAM

-34 QKITDLGSLNLSDYY
+34 QKITDLSSLTLSDYY
-49 FAFVDRDKDLML
+49 FAFVDKDKDLML

-67 NQSQNAEYKT
+67 NQSRNAEYKT

-90 AMLWV
+90 AMLWTLEKSNSSCLIRNAGNTSKFIQTEWNASQFV
-95 IEQSASNAMIRNVGS
+95 RTHDNGGGSKSWGEWEFKLNNGVYNIKNTKFASNNV
-110 NLFLQCETD
+110 
-119 WKNNSQFQPWYCHT
+119 
-133 NDVTSSNSG
+133 
-142 GQSWARYKFAYES
+142 
-155 DSWTIENLKAN
+155 
-166 NKNYIGPWADAN
+166 YIGPWTDGEIKN
-178 FVNGQEVAGNKTA
+178 GMEVNGNKTG
-191 SKDIGHFHIYAI
+191 SNIGNFYLYAI
-203 ERSKVDWIKQASEN
+203 PRSKVDWIKQASEN

-228 ANAGF
+228 ANAGY
-233 NGKNGWTGTSD
+233 NGVNGWTATGTNLEF
-244 KFVRNGGLGFD
+244 KRNGNLSFD
-255 GIAGFFEPSDWWAS
+255 GIAGFLEPSNWHKS

-292 GQAETGTT
+292 GQASTGTT
-300 FTMDCGGEVTT
+300 FTMDCGGEVIT
-311 LNSIGAAG
+311 LKSIGDKG

-365 VNNWANFDNV
+365 AHNWANFDNV

-381 PSVSGKATSTT
+381 PNVSGKATSTT

-434 ITTSITEATQLALA
+434 ITTSTTEATQLALA
-448 KGKLYVKASEA
+448 RGKLYVKASEA

-553 GHTMNAAQTI
+553 GHTMNVAQNI

-572 GAYYLYNTDNKKY
+572 GTYYLYNTDNKKY

-591 WGTQAMVDEYGI
+591 YGTQAIVDEYGI
-603 AIVVKTDNE
+603 AIIVKTDNE

-626 GLDGFMYTDTKDNNI
+626 GDDGWVYTDATNNRI

-656 NTTNKKYLATYDG
+656 NTTNQKYLATNNG
-669 QVVGNAV
+669 QVVGDAV

-747 VKEDYQH
+747 VKENYEGGASADK
-754 GSSNEQVSKPLDIF
+754 VSKPLDIF

-828 YTEGNNPNS
+828 YTEGRNPNS

-843 YPNSMGAANQAFAK
+843 YPHSMGAANQAFAK

-868 NADEGADTG
+868 NADEGANTG

-892 GEKGNRQAWTCYNNF
+892 GNRQAWTCYNNF
-907 TLTYYAQT
+907 TLTYYAQ
-915 AEEIVGGVH
+915 AADEIVGDVH

-937 TDEVPVVDAT
+937 TDKVPVVDAT
-947 NAKITNATIVRKN
+947 NAKITNATIVRNN

-980 VNGTCANLVLTDGHT
+980 VNGTCANLVLTDGHP

-1001 FEATKATYEMTAIA
+1001 FEATNATYEMTAIA

-1073 TYAANDVAIAA
+1073 TYAANNVAIAA
-1084 TESSYENGQLVGTYK
+1084 TESTYENGQLVGTYK

>member
-34 QKITDLGSLNLSDYY
+34 QKITDLGSLTLSDYY

-67 NQSQNAEYKT
+67 NQSEKAEYKT

-191 SKDIGHFHIYAI
+191 IKDIGHFHIYAI
-203 ERSKVDWIKQASEN
+203 PRSKVDWIKQASEN

-233 NGKNGWTGTSD
+233 NGKNGWAGTSD
-244 KFVRNGGLGFD
+244 KFVRNSSLGFD
-255 GIAGFFEPSDWWAS
+255 GIEGFFEPSDWWAS

-292 GQAETGTT
+292 GQASTGTT

-311 LNSIGAAG
+311 LNSIGAKG

-352 GDLTIRFHSTASA
+352 GNLTIRFHSTASA
-365 VNNWANFDNV
+365 QYNWANFDNV

-448 KGKLYVKASEA
+448 QGKLYVKASEA
-459 ATITFVANTFTY
+459 ATITFAAKTFTY

-478 DVDYVQKGQTITV
+478 DVNYVQKGQTITV
-491 SFANAITTDP
+491 SFTNAVSNDP
-501 NAKFE
+501 DAKFE
-506 QHKPITL
+506 YKAKSITL
-513 NGEAVKVNLA
+513 NGEAVEVNLA

-553 GHTMNAAQTI
+553 GHAMNAAQTI

-572 GAYYLYNTDNKKY
+572 GTYYLYNTDNKKY
-585 LSRGGN
+585 LSRGGKYA
-591 WGTQAMVDEYGI
+591 TQAIVDEYGI

-626 GLDGFMYTDTKDNNI
+626 GFDGFMYTDAQGNNI

-656 NTTNKKYLATYDG
+656 NTTNQKYLATNTG
-669 QVVGNAV
+669 QVVGDAV
-676 EGGNLQGASNI
+676 EDGNLQGKSNI

-694 DHLAVVKTYEDSQA
+694 DHLTVVKTYEDSQA

-725 ENTLKVGNIYPQQIA
+725 ENTLKVENIYPQQIA

-747 VKEDYQH
+747 VKEKYQ
-754 GSSNEQVSKPLDIF
+754 GGASNEQVSKPLDIF

-828 YTEGNNPNS
+828 YTEGRNPNS

-843 YPNSMGAANQAFAK
+843 YPNSIGAANQAFAK

-868 NADEGADTG
+868 NADEGANTG

-892 GEKGNRQAWTCYNNF
+892 DSRGAWTCYNNF

-915 AEEIVGGVH
+915 AEEIVDGVH
-924 YYYTSCDAPEFTL
+924 YYYGTHEAPEFEVTN
-937 TDEVPVVDAT
+937 DVPVVDAT
-947 NAKITNATIVRKN
+947 NATVNNATIKRTN

-974 NGNNIV
+974 NGSNIV
-980 VNGTCANLVLTDGHT
+980 VGQTCDNLVLTDGYP

-1001 FEATKATYEMTAIA
+1001 FEATKATYTMTAIA

-1038 KAYSLENNVVWGE
+1038 KAYTLENNVVFGE
-1051 DIHATEVS
+1051 DIYATEVS
-1059 SIAANTPTIVTAKG
+1059 TIAANTPTIVTAKG

-1084 TESSYENGQLVGTYK
+1084 TKSTYENGQLVGTYK
-1099 SMEAIENSY
+1099 AMEAIENSY
-1108 VLQKHDDRVA
+1108 VLQKHNERVA

>member
-1 MKLKRLLSLAV
+1 MKLKRLLSLAM

-49 FAFVDRDKDLML
+49 FAFVDKDKDLML

-67 NQSQNAEYKT
+67 NQSRNAEYKT

-90 AMLWV
+90 AMLWTLEKSNSSCLIRNAGNTSKFIQTEWNASQFV
-95 IEQSASNAMIRNVGS
+95 RTHDNGGGSKSWGEWEFKLNNGVYNIKNTKFASNNV
-110 NLFLQCETD
+110 
-119 WKNNSQFQPWYCHT
+119 
-133 NDVTSSNSG
+133 
-142 GQSWARYKFAYES
+142 
-155 DSWTIENLKAN
+155 
-166 NKNYIGPWADAN
+166 YIGPWTDGEIKN
-178 FVNGQEVAGNKTA
+178 GMEVNGNKTG
-191 SKDIGHFHIYAI
+191 SNIGNFYLYAI
-203 ERSKVDWIKQASEN
+203 PRSKVDWIKQASEN

-228 ANAGF
+228 ANAGY
-233 NGKNGWTGTSD
+233 NGVNGWTATGTNLEF
-244 KFVRNGGLGFD
+244 KRNGNLSFD
-255 GIAGFFEPSDWWAS
+255 GIAGFLEPSNWHKS

-292 GQAETGTT
+292 GQASTGTT
-300 FTMDCGGEVTT
+300 FTMDCGGEVIT
-311 LNSIGAAG
+311 LKSIGDKG

-365 VNNWANFDNV
+365 THNWANFDNV

-381 PSVSGKATSTT
+381 PNVSGKATSTT

-434 ITTSITEATQLALA
+434 ITTSTTEATQLALA
-448 KGKLYVKASEA
+448 RGKLYVKASEA

-553 GHTMNAAQTI
+553 GHTMNVAQNI

-572 GAYYLYNTDNKKY
+572 GTYYLYNTDNKKY

-591 WGTQAMVDEYGI
+591 YGTQAIVDEYGI
-603 AIVVKTDNE
+603 AIIVKTDNE

-626 GLDGFMYTDTKDNNI
+626 GDDGWVYTDATNNRI

-656 NTTNKKYLATYDG
+656 NTTNQKYLATNNG
-669 QVVGNAV
+669 QVVGDAV

-747 VKEDYQH
+747 VKENYEGGASADK
-754 GSSNEQVSKPLDIF
+754 VSKPLDIF

-814 TQLKSIAEEYSDEA
+814 TQLKSIAEEYSNEA
-828 YTEGNNPNS
+828 YTEGRNPNS

-868 NADEGADTG
+868 NADEGASTG

-892 GEKGNRQAWTCYNNF
+892 GNRQAWTCYNNF
-907 TLTYYAQT
+907 TLTYYAQ
-915 AEEIVGGVH
+915 AADEIVGDVH

-947 NAKITNATIVRKN
+947 NAKITNATIVRNN

-980 VNGTCANLVLTDGHT
+980 VNGTCANLVLTDGHP

-1001 FEATKATYEMTAIA
+1001 FEATNATYEMTAIA

-1073 TYAANDVAIAA
+1073 TYAANNVAIAA

>member
-1 MKLKRLLSLAV
+1 MKLKRLLSLAM

-49 FAFVDRDKDLML
+49 FAFVDKDKDLML

-67 NQSQNAEYKT
+67 NQSRNAEYKT

-90 AMLWV
+90 AMLWTLEKSNSSCLIRNAGNTSKFIQTEWNASQFV
-95 IEQSASNAMIRNVGS
+95 RTHDNGGGSKSWGEWEFKLNNGVYNIKNTKFASNNV
-110 NLFLQCETD
+110 
-119 WKNNSQFQPWYCHT
+119 
-133 NDVTSSNSG
+133 
-142 GQSWARYKFAYES
+142 
-155 DSWTIENLKAN
+155 
-166 NKNYIGPWADAN
+166 YIGPWTDGEIKN
-178 FVNGQEVAGNKTA
+178 GMEVNGNKTG
-191 SKDIGHFHIYAI
+191 SNIGNFYLYAI
-203 ERSKVDWIKQASEN
+203 PRSKVDWIKQASEN

-228 ANAGF
+228 ANAGY
-233 NGKNGWTGTSD
+233 NGVNGWTATGTNLEF
-244 KFVRNGGLGFD
+244 KRNGNLSFD
-255 GIAGFFEPSDWWAS
+255 GIAGFLEPSNWHKS

-292 GQAETGTT
+292 GQASTGTT
-300 FTMDCGGEVTT
+300 FTMDCGGEVIT
-311 LNSIGAAG
+311 LKSIGDKG

-365 VNNWANFDNV
+365 THNWANFDNV

-381 PSVSGKATSTT
+381 PNVSGKATSTT

-434 ITTSITEATQLALA
+434 ITTSTTEATQLALA
-448 KGKLYVKASEA
+448 RGKLYVKASEA

-553 GHTMNAAQTI
+553 GHTMNVAQNI

-572 GAYYLYNTDNKKY
+572 GTYYLYNTDNKKY

-591 WGTQAMVDEYGI
+591 YGTQAIVDEYGI
-603 AIVVKTDNE
+603 AIIVKTDNE

-626 GLDGFMYTDTKDNNI
+626 GDDGWVYTDATNNRI

-656 NTTNKKYLATYDG
+656 NTTNQKYLATNNG
-669 QVVGNAV
+669 QVVGDAV

-747 VKEDYQH
+747 VKENYEGGASADK
-754 GSSNEQVSKPLDIF
+754 VSKPLDIF

-814 TQLKSIAEEYSDEA
+814 TQLKSIAEEYSNEA
-828 YTEGNNPNS
+828 YTEGRNPNS

-868 NADEGADTG
+868 NADEGASTG

-892 GEKGNRQAWTCYNNF
+892 GNRQAWTCYNNF
-907 TLTYYAQT
+907 TLTYYAQ
-915 AEEIVGGVH
+915 AADEIVGDVH
-924 YYYTSCDAPEFTL
+924 YYYTSCDAPEFTI

-947 NAKITNATIVRKN
+947 NAKITNATIVRNN

-980 VNGTCANLVLTDGHT
+980 VNGTCANLVLTDGHP

-1001 FEATKATYEMTAIA
+1001 FEATNATYEMTAIA

-1073 TYAANDVAIAA
+1073 TYAANNVAIAA

>member
-1 MKLKRLLSLAV
+1 MKNVPIGGGTQLTTQKKKMKKKLFIFFTLFIALFAMSTSTFAQLANGTYYIKN
-12 LCVAGVGSSW
+12 VATGKYFAAGSSW
-22 ADTNLLTTENGW
+22 GTHAIIDNHGIDVKLTAMQEGKYTIDTQISNGN
-34 QKITDLGSLNLSDYY
+34 GS
-49 FAFVDRDKDLML
+49 
-61 SFEEGA
+61 
-67 NQSQNAEYKT
+67 
-77 MVYRTSQKAEMNP
+77 
-90 AMLWV
+90 
-95 IEQSASNAMIRNVGS
+95 
-110 NLFLQCETD
+110 
-119 WKNNSQFQPWYCHT
+119 
-133 NDVTSSNSG
+133 
-142 GQSWARYKFAYES
+142 
-155 DSWTIENLKAN
+155 
-166 NKNYIGPWADAN
+166 
-178 FVNGQEVAGNKTA
+178 
-191 SKDIGHFHIYAI
+191 
-203 ERSKVDWIKQASEN
+203 
-217 NPANLSYKIQN
+217 
-228 ANAGF
+228 
-233 NGKNGWTGTSD
+233 GKN
-244 KFVRNGGLGFD
+244 FLAIID
-255 GIAGFFEPSDWWAS
+255 G
-269 SFDITVTQTISNL
+269 NL
-282 PAGKYKVRAA
+282 Y
-292 GQAETGTT
+292 TDGTT
-300 FTMDCGGEVTT
+300 FSWTFKPTNTTDGTQAFYIQNGEKNISTQKD
-311 LNSIGAAG
+311 
-319 GNIDQ
+319 NIDLILSTANDDYAKWVFISESDRIADLANATTK
-324 TGATVTPNPETCR
+324 TGKDATWLIKGHNFGHNDTRNDAW
-337 QGWQWFE
+337 QGGI
-344 SYNKLNSD
+344 KLNQNAQAFAFANFNTEQYDTDFDVNQTINVPNGKYVLEVQGYYRNGSIAKSSAAHLNGTEKLLAKVFANSVEATLPSIYADAGKVDVGTTTNGINGKFPNGQDDASAFFSAGAYNLTLDPVVVSD
-352 GDLTIRFHSTASA
+352 GTLKIGVKKTEKVSTD
-365 VNNWANFDNV
+365 WACFDNFR
-375 ELYYYG
+375 LTYYG
-381 PSVSGKATSTT
+381 LKVSDRATSTT

-434 ITTSITEATQLALA
+434 ITTSTTEATQLALA
-448 KGKLYVKASEA
+448 RGKLYVKASEA

-553 GHTMNAAQTI
+553 GHTMNVAQNI

-572 GAYYLYNTDNKKY
+572 GTYYLYNTDNKKY

-591 WGTQAMVDEYGI
+591 YGTQAIVDEYGI
-603 AIVVKTDNE
+603 AIIVKTDNE

-626 GLDGFMYTDTKDNNI
+626 GDDGWVYTDATNNRI

-656 NTTNKKYLATYDG
+656 NTTNQKYLATNNG
-669 QVVGNAV
+669 QVVGDAV

-747 VKEDYQH
+747 VKENYEGGASADK
-754 GSSNEQVSKPLDIF
+754 VSKPLDIF

-814 TQLKSIAEEYSDEA
+814 TQLKSIAEEYSNEA
-828 YTEGNNPNS
+828 YTEGRNPNS

-868 NADEGADTG
+868 NADEGASTG

-892 GEKGNRQAWTCYNNF
+892 GNRQAWTCYNNF
-907 TLTYYAQT
+907 TLTYYAQ
-915 AEEIVGGVH
+915 AADEIVGDVH

-947 NAKITNATIVRKN
+947 NAKITNATIVRNN

-980 VNGTCANLVLTDGHT
+980 VNGTCANLVLTDGHP

-1001 FEATKATYEMTAIA
+1001 FEATNATYEMTAIA

-1073 TYAANDVAIAA
+1073 TYAANNVAIAA

-1179 KAQKGV
+1179 RAQKGV

>member
-1 MKLKRLLSLAV
+1 MKLKRLLSLAM

-34 QKITDLGSLNLSDYY
+34 QKITDLSSLTLSDYY
-49 FAFVDRDKDLML
+49 FAFVDKDKDLML

-67 NQSQNAEYKT
+67 NQSRNAEYKT

-90 AMLWV
+90 AMLWTLEKSNSSCLIRNAGNTSKFIQTEWNASQFV
-95 IEQSASNAMIRNVGS
+95 RTHDNGGGSKSWGEWEFKLNNGVYNIKNTKFASNNV
-110 NLFLQCETD
+110 
-119 WKNNSQFQPWYCHT
+119 
-133 NDVTSSNSG
+133 
-142 GQSWARYKFAYES
+142 
-155 DSWTIENLKAN
+155 
-166 NKNYIGPWADAN
+166 YIGPWTDGEIKN
-178 FVNGQEVAGNKTA
+178 GMEVNGNKTG
-191 SKDIGHFHIYAI
+191 SNIGNFYLYAI
-203 ERSKVDWIKQASEN
+203 PRSKVDWIKQASEN

-228 ANAGF
+228 ANAGY
-233 NGKNGWTGTSD
+233 NGVNGWTATGTNLEF
-244 KFVRNGGLGFD
+244 KRNGNLSFD
-255 GIAGFFEPSDWWAS
+255 GIAGFLEPSNWHKS

-292 GQAETGTT
+292 GQASTGTT
-300 FTMDCGGEVTT
+300 FTMDCGGEVIT
-311 LNSIGAAG
+311 LKSIGDKG

-365 VNNWANFDNV
+365 THNWANFDNV

-381 PSVSGKATSTT
+381 PNVSGKATSTT

-434 ITTSITEATQLALA
+434 ITTSTTEATQLALA
-448 KGKLYVKASEA
+448 RGKLYVKASEA

-553 GHTMNAAQTI
+553 GHTMNVAQNI

-572 GAYYLYNTDNKKY
+572 GTYYLYNTDNKKY

-591 WGTQAMVDEYGI
+591 YGTQAIVDEYGI
-603 AIVVKTDNE
+603 AIIVKTDNE

-626 GLDGFMYTDTKDNNI
+626 GDDGWVYTDATNNRI

-656 NTTNKKYLATYDG
+656 NTTNQKYLATNNG
-669 QVVGNAV
+669 QVVGDAV

-747 VKEDYQH
+747 VKENYEGGASADK
-754 GSSNEQVSKPLDIF
+754 VSKPLDIF

-814 TQLKSIAEEYSDEA
+814 TQLKSIAEEYSNEA
-828 YTEGNNPNS
+828 YTEGRNPNS

-868 NADEGADTG
+868 NADEGASTG

-892 GEKGNRQAWTCYNNF
+892 GNRQAWTCYNNF
-907 TLTYYAQT
+907 TLTYYAQ
-915 AEEIVGGVH
+915 AADEIVGDVH

-947 NAKITNATIVRKN
+947 NAKITNATIVRNN

-980 VNGTCANLVLTDGHT
+980 VNGTCANLVLTDGHP

-1001 FEATKATYEMTAIA
+1001 FEATNATYEMTAIA

-1073 TYAANDVAIAA
+1073 TYAANNVAIAA

>member
-1 MKLKRLLSLAV
+1 MKLKRLLSLAM

-34 QKITDLGSLNLSDYY
+34 QKITDLSSLTLSDYY
-49 FAFVDRDKDLML
+49 FAFVDKDKDLML

-67 NQSQNAEYKT
+67 NQSTNAKYKT

-90 AMLWV
+90 AMLWTL
-95 IEQSASNAMIRNVGS
+95 EKSNSSCLIRNAGNTS
-110 NLFLQCETD
+110 KFIQTEWNA
-119 WKNNSQFQPWYCHT
+119 SQFVRTHD
-133 NDVTSSNSG
+133 NG
-142 GQSWARYKFAYES
+142 GGSKSWGEWEFKLNNGVYNIKNTKFAS
-155 DSWTIENLKAN
+155 
-166 NKNYIGPWADAN
+166 KNVYIGPWTDGEIK
-178 FVNGQEVAGNKTA
+178 NGMEVKGNKTG
-191 SKDIGHFHIYAI
+191 SNIGNFYLYAI
-203 ERSKVDWIKQASEN
+203 PRSKVDWIKQASEN

-228 ANAGF
+228 ANAGY
-233 NGKNGWTGTSD
+233 NGVNGWTATGTNLEF
-244 KFVRNGGLGFD
+244 KRNGELGFD
-255 GIAGFFEPSDWWAS
+255 GIKGFLEPSNWNKS

-292 GQAETGTT
+292 GQASTGTT

-311 LNSIGAAG
+311 LKSIGDKG

-324 TGATVTPNPETCR
+324 TGATVTPNPETCIK
-337 QGWQWFE
+337 GWQWFE

-365 VNNWANFDNV
+365 QYNWANFDNV

-434 ITTSITEATQLALA
+434 ITTSTTEATQLALA
-448 KGKLYVKASEA
+448 QGKLYVKASEA

-506 QHKPITL
+506 YKAKSITL
-513 NGEAVKVNLA
+513 NGEAVEVNLA

-533 NTETSTTYT
+533 NTETSKTYT
-542 LNIPAE
+542 LDIPAE

-553 GHTMNAAQTI
+553 GHTMNAAQNI

-572 GAYYLYNTDNKKY
+572 GTYYLYNTDNKKY

-591 WGTQAMVDEYGI
+591 YGTQAIVDEYGI

-626 GLDGFMYTDTKDNNI
+626 GDDGWVYTDATNNRI

-656 NTTNKKYLATYDG
+656 NTTNQKYLATNNG
-669 QVVGNAV
+669 QVVGDAV

-725 ENTLKVGNIYPQQIA
+725 ENTLKVGNIYPQLIA

-747 VKEDYQH
+747 VKENYQ
-754 GSSNEQVSKPLDIF
+754 GGASADKVSKPLDIF

-828 YTEGNNPNS
+828 YTEGWNPNL

-868 NADEGADTG
+868 NADEGASTG

-892 GEKGNRQAWTCYNNF
+892 GNRQAWTCYNNF
-907 TLTYYAQT
+907 TLTYYAQ
-915 AEEIVGGVH
+915 AADEIVGDVH

-947 NAKITNATIVRKN
+947 NAKITNATIVRNN

-980 VNGTCANLVLTDGHT
+980 VNGTCANLMLTDGHP

-1001 FEATKATYEMTAIA
+1001 FEATNATYEMTAIA

-1073 TYAANDVAIAA
+1073 TYAANNVAIAA

-1099 SMEAIENSY
+1099 AMEAIENSY

-1165 TKAEIFDLSGRRVA
+1165 TKAEIFDLSGRRVT

>member
-1 MKLKRLLSLAV
+1 MKLKRLLSLAM

-34 QKITDLGSLNLSDYY
+34 QKITDLSSLTLSDYY
-49 FAFVDRDKDLML
+49 FAFVDKDKDLML

-67 NQSQNAEYKT
+67 NQSTNAKYKT

-90 AMLWV
+90 AMLWTL
-95 IEQSASNAMIRNVGS
+95 EKSNSSCLIRNAGNTS
-110 NLFLQCETD
+110 KFIQTEWNA
-119 WKNNSQFQPWYCHT
+119 SQFVRTHD
-133 NDVTSSNSG
+133 NG
-142 GQSWARYKFAYES
+142 GGSKNWGEWEFKLNNGVYNIKNTKFAS
-155 DSWTIENLKAN
+155 
-166 NKNYIGPWADAN
+166 KNVYIGPWTDGEIK
-178 FVNGQEVAGNKTA
+178 NGMEVKGNKTG
-191 SKDIGHFHIYAI
+191 SNIGNFYLYAI
-203 ERSKVDWIKQASEN
+203 PRSKVDWIKQASEN

-228 ANAGF
+228 ANAGY
-233 NGKNGWTGTSD
+233 NGVNGWTATGTNLEF
-244 KFVRNGGLGFD
+244 KRNGELGFD
-255 GIAGFFEPSDWWAS
+255 GIKGFLEPSNWNKS

-292 GQAETGTT
+292 GQASTGTT

-311 LNSIGAAG
+311 LKSIGDKG

-324 TGATVTPNPETCR
+324 TGATVTPNPETCIK
-337 QGWQWFE
+337 GWQWFE

-365 VNNWANFDNV
+365 QYNWANFDNV

-434 ITTSITEATQLALA
+434 ITTSTTEATQLALA

-506 QHKPITL
+506 YKAKSITL
-513 NGEAVKVNLA
+513 NGEAVEVNLA

-533 NTETSTTYT
+533 NTETSKTYT
-542 LNIPAE
+542 LDIPAE

-553 GHTMNAAQTI
+553 GHTMNAAQNI

-572 GAYYLYNTDNKKY
+572 GTYYLYNTDNKKY

-591 WGTQAMVDEYGI
+591 YGTQAIVDEYGI

-626 GLDGFMYTDTKDNNI
+626 GDDGWVYTDATNNRI

-656 NTTNKKYLATYDG
+656 NTTNQKYLATNNG
-669 QVVGNAV
+669 QVVGDAV

-725 ENTLKVGNIYPQQIA
+725 ENTLKVGNIYPQLIA

-747 VKEDYQH
+747 VKENYQ
-754 GSSNEQVSKPLDIF
+754 GGASADKVSKPLDIF

-828 YTEGNNPNS
+828 YTEGWNPNL

-868 NADEGADTG
+868 NADEGASTG

-892 GEKGNRQAWTCYNNF
+892 GNRQAWTCYNNF
-907 TLTYYAQT
+907 TLTYYAQ
-915 AEEIVGGVH
+915 AADEIVGDVH

-937 TDEVPVVDAT
+937 TDKVPVVDAT
-947 NAKITNATIVRKN
+947 NAKITNATIVRNN

-980 VNGTCANLVLTDGHT
+980 VNGTCANLMLTDGHP

-1001 FEATKATYEMTAIA
+1001 FEATNATYEMTAIA

-1073 TYAANDVAIAA
+1073 TYAANNVAIAA

-1099 SMEAIENSY
+1099 AMEAIENSY

>member
-1 MKLKRLLSLAV
+1 MKLKRLLSLAM

-34 QKITDLGSLNLSDYY
+34 QKITDLSSLNLSDYY
-49 FAFVDRDKDLML
+49 FAFVDKDKDLML

-67 NQSQNAEYKT
+67 NQSRNAEYKT

-90 AMLWV
+90 AMLWTLEKSNSSCLIRNAGNTSKFIQTEWNASQFV
-95 IEQSASNAMIRNVGS
+95 RTHDNGGGSKSWGEWEFKLNNGVYNIKNTKFASNNV
-110 NLFLQCETD
+110 
-119 WKNNSQFQPWYCHT
+119 
-133 NDVTSSNSG
+133 
-142 GQSWARYKFAYES
+142 
-155 DSWTIENLKAN
+155 
-166 NKNYIGPWADAN
+166 YIGPWTDGEIKN
-178 FVNGQEVAGNKTA
+178 GMEVNGNKTG
-191 SKDIGHFHIYAI
+191 SNIGNFYLYAI
-203 ERSKVDWIKQASEN
+203 PRSKVDWIKQASEN

-228 ANAGF
+228 ANAGY
-233 NGKNGWTGTSD
+233 NGVNGWTATGTNLEF
-244 KFVRNGGLGFD
+244 KRNGNNVGFD
-255 GIAGFFEPSDWWAS
+255 GIKGFLEPSNWNKS

-292 GQAETGTT
+292 GQAATGTT

-311 LNSIGAAG
+311 LNSIGDAG

-324 TGATVTPNPETCR
+324 TGATVTPNPETCIK
-337 QGWQWFE
+337 GWQWFE

-365 VNNWANFDNV
+365 EHNWANFDNV

-434 ITTSITEATQLALA
+434 ITTSTTEATQLALA
-448 KGKLYVKASEA
+448 QGKLYVKASEA

-548 AFGYT
+548 AFGYI
-553 GHTMNAAQTI
+553 GHTMNAAQNI

-572 GAYYLYNTDNKKY
+572 GTYYLYNTDNKKY

-591 WGTQAMVDEYGI
+591 YGTQAIVDEYGI

-626 GLDGFMYTDTKDNNI
+626 GDDGWVYTDATNNRI

-656 NTTNKKYLATYDG
+656 NTTNQKYLATNNC
-669 QVVGNAV
+669 QVVGDAV

-747 VKEDYQH
+747 VKENYQ
-754 GSSNEQVSKPLDIF
+754 GGASADKVSKPLDIF

-814 TQLKSIAEEYSDEA
+814 TQLKSIAEEYSNEA
-828 YTEGNNPNS
+828 YTEGWNPNS

-868 NADEGADTG
+868 NADEGANTG

-892 GEKGNRQAWTCYNNF
+892 RNRQAWTCYNNF
-907 TLTYYAQT
+907 TLTYYAQ
-915 AEEIVGGVH
+915 AADEIVGDVH
-924 YYYTSCDAPEFTL
+924 YYYSSCDAPEFTL
-937 TDEVPVVDAT
+937 TDKVPVVDAT
-947 NAKITNATIVRKN
+947 NAKITNATIVRNN

-980 VNGTCANLVLTDGHT
+980 VNGTCANLVLTDGHP

-1001 FEATKATYEMTAIA
+1001 FEATNATYEMTAIA

-1073 TYAANDVAIAA
+1073 TYAANNVAIAA

-1099 SMEAIENSY
+1099 AMEAIENSY

>member
-1 MKLKRLLSLAV
+1 
-12 LCVAGVGSSW
+12 
-22 ADTNLLTTENGW
+22 
-34 QKITDLGSLNLSDYY
+34 
-49 FAFVDRDKDLML
+49 ML
-61 SFEEGA
+61 SFEEGV
-67 NQSQNAEYKT
+67 NQSEKAEYKT

-90 AMLWV
+90 AMLWTL
-95 IEQSASNAMIRNVGS
+95 EKSNSSYLIRNAGNTSKFIQTEWEKSLFVRTHDNGGGS
-110 NLFLQCETD
+110 KSWGEWEFKLNNGAYNI
-119 WKNNSQFQPWYCHT
+119 KNTTF
-133 NDVTSSNSG
+133 TSDNV
-142 GQSWARYKFAYES
+142 
-155 DSWTIENLKAN
+155 
-166 NKNYIGPWADAN
+166 YIGPWTDAN
-178 FVNGQEVAGNKTA
+178 FVNGQEVAGNKTG
-191 SKDIGHFHIYAI
+191 SNIGNFYLYAI
-203 ERSKVDWIKQASEN
+203 PRSKVDWIKQASEN

-244 KFVRNGGLGFD
+244 KFVRNGNLVGFD

-292 GQAETGTT
+292 GQASTGTT
-300 FTMDCGGEVTT
+300 LTMDCGGEVTT
-311 LNSIGAAG
+311 LNSIGDKG

-352 GDLTIRFHSTASA
+352 GDLTIRFHSTAST

-392 SPAEVAADTWY
+392 SPAEAAADTWY

-410 GDYTITPSAGTI
+410 GDYTITPSVGTI

-459 ATITFVANTFTY
+459 TTITFVANTFTY

-553 GHTMNAAQTI
+553 GHAMNAVQTI

-591 WGTQAMVDEYGI
+591 WGTQAIVDEYGI

-669 QVVGNAV
+669 QVVGDAV
-676 EGGNLQGASNI
+676 EGGNLQGKSNI

-694 DHLAVVKTYEDSQA
+694 DHLAIVKTYEDSQA

-828 YTEGNNPNS
+828 YTEGWNPNL

-868 NADEGADTG
+868 NADEGASTG

-892 GEKGNRQAWTCYNNF
+892 GNRQAWTCYNNF
-907 TLTYYAQT
+907 TLTYYAQ
-915 AEEIVGGVH
+915 ASDEIVGDVH

-980 VNGTCANLVLTDGHT
+980 VNGTCANLVLTDGHP

-1001 FEATKATYEMTAIA
+1001 FKATNATYEMTAIA

-1073 TYAANDVAIAA
+1073 TYAANNVAIAA
-1084 TESSYENGQLVGTYK
+1084 TESTYENGQLVGTYK
-1099 SMEAIENSY
+1099 AMEALENSY

-1150 FDGEATGIKEITSDN
+1150 FDGEATGIKEINSDN

>member
-1 MKLKRLLSLAV
+1 MKLKRLLSLAM

-34 QKITDLGSLNLSDYY
+34 QKITDLSSLTLSDYY
-49 FAFVDRDKDLML
+49 FAFVDKDKDLML

-67 NQSQNAEYKT
+67 NQSINAEYKT

-90 AMLWV
+90 AMLWTL
-95 IEQSASNAMIRNVGS
+95 EKSNSSCLIRNAGNTS
-110 NLFLQCETD
+110 KFIQTEWNA
-119 WKNNSQFQPWYCHT
+119 SQFVRTHD
-133 NDVTSSNSG
+133 NG
-142 GQSWARYKFAYES
+142 GGSKNWGEWEFKLNNGVYNIKNTKFAS
-155 DSWTIENLKAN
+155 
-166 NKNYIGPWADAN
+166 KNVYIGPWTDGEIK
-178 FVNGQEVAGNKTA
+178 NGMEVKGNKTG
-191 SKDIGHFHIYAI
+191 SNIGNFYLYAI
-203 ERSKVDWIKQASEN
+203 PRSKVDWIKQASEN

-228 ANAGF
+228 ANAGY
-233 NGKNGWTGTSD
+233 NGVNGWTATGTNLEF
-244 KFVRNGGLGFD
+244 KRNGELGFD
-255 GIAGFFEPSDWWAS
+255 GIKGFLEPSNWNKS

-292 GQAETGTT
+292 GQASTGTT

-311 LNSIGAAG
+311 LKSIGNKG

-324 TGATVTPNPETCR
+324 TGATVTPNPETCIK
-337 QGWQWFE
+337 GWQWFE

-365 VNNWANFDNV
+365 QYNWANFDNV

-434 ITTSITEATQLALA
+434 ITTSTTEATQLALA
-448 KGKLYVKASEA
+448 QGKLYVKASEA

-506 QHKPITL
+506 YKAKSITL
-513 NGEAVKVNLA
+513 NGEAVEVNLA

-533 NTETSTTYT
+533 NTETSKTYT
-542 LNIPAE
+542 LDIPAE

-553 GHTMNAAQTI
+553 GHTMNAAQNI

-572 GAYYLYNTDNKKY
+572 GTYYLYNTDNKKY

-591 WGTQAMVDEYGI
+591 YGTQAIVDEYGI

-626 GLDGFMYTDTKDNNI
+626 GDDGWVYTDATNNRI

-656 NTTNKKYLATYDG
+656 NTTNQKYLATNNG
-669 QVVGNAV
+669 QVVGDAV

-725 ENTLKVGNIYPQQIA
+725 ENTLKVGNIYPQLIA

-747 VKEDYQH
+747 VKENYQ
-754 GSSNEQVSKPLDIF
+754 GGASADKVSKPLDIF

-828 YTEGNNPNS
+828 YTEGWNPNL

-868 NADEGADTG
+868 NADEGASTG

-892 GEKGNRQAWTCYNNF
+892 GNRQAWTCYNNF
-907 TLTYYAQT
+907 TLTYYAQ
-915 AEEIVGGVH
+915 AADEIVGDVH

-937 TDEVPVVDAT
+937 TDKVPVVDAT
-947 NAKITNATIVRKN
+947 NAKITNATIVRNN

-980 VNGTCANLVLTDGHT
+980 VNGTCANLMLTDGHP

-1001 FEATKATYEMTAIA
+1001 FEATNATYEMTAIA

-1073 TYAANDVAIAA
+1073 TYAANNVAIAA

-1099 SMEAIENSY
+1099 AMEAIENSY

-1165 TKAEIFDLSGRRVA
+1165 TKAEIFDLSGRRVT

>member
-1 MKLKRLLSLAV
+1 MKLKRLLSLAM

-49 FAFVDRDKDLML
+49 FAFVDKDKDLML

-67 NQSQNAEYKT
+67 NQSRNAEYKT

-90 AMLWV
+90 AMLWTLEKSNSSCLIRNAGNTSKFIQTEWNASQFV
-95 IEQSASNAMIRNVGS
+95 RTHDNGGGSKSWGEWEFKLNNGAYNIKNTKFASNNV
-110 NLFLQCETD
+110 
-119 WKNNSQFQPWYCHT
+119 
-133 NDVTSSNSG
+133 
-142 GQSWARYKFAYES
+142 
-155 DSWTIENLKAN
+155 
-166 NKNYIGPWADAN
+166 YIGPWTDGEIKN
-178 FVNGQEVAGNKTA
+178 GMEVNGNKTG
-191 SKDIGHFHIYAI
+191 SNIGNFYLYAI
-203 ERSKVDWIKQASEN
+203 PRSKVDWIKQASEN

-228 ANAGF
+228 ANAGY
-233 NGKNGWTGTSD
+233 NGVNGWTATGTNLD
-244 KFVRNGGLGFD
+244 FKRNGKLSFD
-255 GIAGFFEPSDWWAS
+255 GIEGFFEPSNWHKS

-311 LNSIGAAG
+311 LNSIGDKG

-324 TGATVTPNPETCR
+324 TGATVTPNPETCI

-365 VNNWANFDNV
+365 VRNWANFDNV

-542 LNIPAE
+542 LDIPAE

-553 GHTMNAAQTI
+553 GHTMNTAQNI

-572 GAYYLYNTDNKKY
+572 GTYYLYNTDNKKY
-585 LSRGGN
+585 LSRGGY
-591 WGTQAMVDEYGI
+591 WGTQAIVDEYGI

-626 GLDGFMYTDTKDNNI
+626 GDDGWVYTDATNNRI

-656 NTTNKKYLATYDG
+656 NTTNKKYLATNNG
-669 QVVGNAV
+669 QVVGDAV

-747 VKEDYQH
+747 VKENYEGGASADK
-754 GSSNEQVSKPLDIF
+754 VSKPLDIF

-814 TQLKSIAEEYSDEA
+814 TQLKSIAEEYSNEA
-828 YTEGNNPNS
+828 YTEGRNPNS

-868 NADEGADTG
+868 NADEGANTG

-892 GEKGNRQAWTCYNNF
+892 GNRQAWTCYNNF
-907 TLTYYAQT
+907 TLTYYAQ
-915 AEEIVGGVH
+915 AADEIVDGVH

-937 TDEVPVVDAT
+937 TDKVPVVDAT
-947 NAKITNATIVRKN
+947 NAKITNATIVRNN

-980 VNGTCANLVLTDGHT
+980 VNGTCANLVLTDGHP

-1001 FEATKATYEMTAIA
+1001 FEATNATYEMTAIA

-1073 TYAANDVAIAA
+1073 TYAANNVAIAA

-1099 SMEAIENSY
+1099 AMEAIENSY

>member
-34 QKITDLGSLNLSDYY
+34 QKITDLSPLNLSDYY
-49 FAFVDRDKDLML
+49 FAFVDKDKDLML

-67 NQSQNAEYKT
+67 NQSEKAEYKT

-90 AMLWV
+90 AMLWTLEKSNSSCLIRNAGNTSKFIQTEWNASQFV
-95 IEQSASNAMIRNVGS
+95 RTHDNGGGSKSWGEWEFKLNNGVYNIKNTKFASNNV
-110 NLFLQCETD
+110 
-119 WKNNSQFQPWYCHT
+119 
-133 NDVTSSNSG
+133 
-142 GQSWARYKFAYES
+142 
-155 DSWTIENLKAN
+155 
-166 NKNYIGPWADAN
+166 YIGPWTDGEIK
-178 FVNGQEVAGNKTA
+178 NGMEVKGNKTG
-191 SKDIGHFHIYAI
+191 SNIGNFYLYAI
-203 ERSKVDWIKQASEN
+203 PRSKVDWIKQASEN

-228 ANAGF
+228 ANAGYK
-233 NGKNGWTGTSD
+233 GVNGWTATGTNLEF
-244 KFVRNGGLGFD
+244 KRNGDPGFD
-255 GIAGFFEPSDWWAS
+255 GIAGFLEPSNWNKS

-311 LNSIGAAG
+311 LNSIGDKG

-324 TGATVTPNPETCR
+324 TGATVTPNPETCIK
-337 QGWQWFE
+337 GWQWFE

-434 ITTSITEATQLALA
+434 ITTSITEATKLALA
-448 KGKLYVKASEA
+448 QGKLYVKASEA

-513 NGEAVKVNLA
+513 NGEAVKVNLT
-523 DKAFT
+523 DRTFT

-533 NTETSTTYT
+533 NTKTSTDYT

-553 GHTMNAAQTI
+553 GHAMNAAQTI

-591 WGTQAMVDEYGI
+591 WGTQAIVEEYGI

-669 QVVGNAV
+669 QVVGDAV
-676 EGGNLQGASNI
+676 EGGNLQGKSNI

-694 DHLAVVKTYEDSQA
+694 DHLAIVKTYEDSQA

-828 YTEGNNPNS
+828 YTEGWNPNL

-868 NADEGADTG
+868 NADEGASTG

-892 GEKGNRQAWTCYNNF
+892 GNRQAWTCYNNF
-907 TLTYYAQT
+907 TLTYYAQ
-915 AEEIVGGVH
+915 AADEIVGDVH
-924 YYYTSCDAPEFTL
+924 YYYTLCDAPEFTL

-947 NAKITNATIVRKN
+947 NAKITNATIVRNN

-1001 FEATKATYEMTAIA
+1001 FKATNATYEMTAIA

-1073 TYAANDVAIAA
+1073 TYAANKVAIAA
-1084 TESSYENGQLVGTYK
+1084 TESTYENGQLVGTYK
-1099 SMEAIENSY
+1099 AMEAIENSY

-1133 AYIKPQSTNAK
+1133 AYIKPQPTNAK